1 MKKCFF
7 RLTMALIAVFSS
19 LGMYAQTSWAD
30 PTGGGSFYLYNVDA
44 GRFMNRGND
53 WGTRGSA
60 LETGEVIKM
69 EVVSEGVYRLRTNNG
84 SQGVFRADNGIWM
97 DGGGTTS
104 GSTIYEWVLTQ
115 LSDGFYTLTPQGQTE
130 ALGMWADSPE
140 NTRIDARFS
149 ATRNDD
155 APVRWAFI
163 TADQYNAA
171 QATVN
176 AAINAR
182 AELRPYIIC
191 ARAMGFTSDEVNA
204 FYDITSTAAT
214 LQAALNTL
222 PSKLLAY
229 ALENGTE
236 ENPMDLSFLIKNR
249 YCAGTTNWNASG
261 ASWATNNW
269 NFQATDNAC
278 VWGVYLERWVASAN
292 ALSDTELSQNLSG
305 LPVGGYILQVD
316 AVAARQDG
324 NGTTITGTQVFAE
337 AYESTSTDIS
347 TPDERPL
354 TWKTTFVTIDGN
366 AKVGFKQASTNA
378 NWVAFDNFK
387 LYFVGVTLDVLKIS
401 LNEALTKANAIDKSG
416 LNTGLTTILEDAI
429 SEGEA
434 AQSSDDK
441 AVVQEA
447 TNNLNSAVTFVN
459 KMIVDIVAANAEVV
473 KFESVYTNSEARDK
487 TAYGEAIA
495 ATKAAISSAT
505 TVAEINSALV
515 SLETARQT
523 YVTSGAVPT
532 DGYPFD
538 MTFKVTNPDFAT
550 DMNGWTGSG
559 TYRWYPGGQG
569 FDGNSFIEFCDW
581 GAAWNGSVSQTLT
594 GLTSGT
600 YIVKAAGQAANSNVT
615 VTLTAN
621 GVSNNLNCIGDTG
634 GNVAIG
640 GEVVAAGS
648 GHAGWQYMEVE
659 CNVTDGTLTI
669 TGGASATTSTRWANF
684 DHVTVSYVAGADLA
698 ELVTAYE
705 TALTTAQTT
714 AEGTDK
720 VETAVKSALT
730 TTISTYGSVDTTDRY
745 AMEDAIKALGGATA
759 DYNASVEAYASAKA
773 YLDRMA
779 LVLENTNVYTQ
790 EAYNE
795 YYGTYL
801 SEYNAGT
808 LATSTAATLNA
819 NLAYR
824 IDNGYKQANN
834 LDEILLS
841 SWTIGG
847 EEPVN
852 YDKALYINT
861 WSTEGAT
868 DGSEFL
874 APFFEYWTD
883 DANSLEAKTIQ
894 ATITGLKPSTT
905 YSFTIRAR
913 VRQTNNQTKIAN
925 GITMQVGSGETVDI
939 SSGTIFGTGPFFI
952 GNFSA
957 VGETDADGK
966 LTATITVAA
975 NSNISWLSFYNAKY
989 TEGEDLSAYIAD
1001 YEFALANATAAL
1013 SKGMDPNLRSAL
1025 QSTVDTYSSVD
1036 TTNKTALITAKE
1048 ALDAA
1053 LTDEIRASVA
1063 ELEGSSIN
1071 GWAKTG
1077 NSANFEVNTWSGE
1090 GATDGSNM
1098 TKPFLQ
1104 NWQGAGN
1111 GALGDAVMTYTLTG
1125 QAQGYYKVSA
1135 LIRSLN
1141 ENGGATPAGTFIFAN
1156 TAIER
1161 AYNGTA
1167 CTNGVYDE
1175 PEVYGYVGADGNL
1188 SIGVKVI
1195 RANVNWV
1202 SFKNFKVEY
1211 VGTELTNDMVSNL
1224 TEEAPSFTYNTTAQ
1238 ATLDAA
1244 VSALSGTQNADNYVA
1259 AGSAI
1264 ETAYR
1269 TGDVDL
1275 TELNTAIANA
1285 EAAASGKVLG
1295 FATGEYAPYNNVEV
1309 ITALATA
1316 KAIDQATATD
1326 QTVIINATN
1335 ALNAASW
1342 NENTEEVNA
1351 IYDGSFEYAYS
1362 TDGNVKPFGWHATND
1377 RDNATNVRYMW
1388 NVADN
1393 AGLDATSTGKALF
1406 TKYEAYYG
1414 QETGYTMPLKANTI
1428 YELTFVYGGWDDC
1441 KKDGYVTVTAP
1452 NDDNIEVTVS
1462 RLPLD
1467 ATNGHQDAT
1476 AWKSYKAR
1484 FQTSDAGN
1492 YVLGLRKDNDGTTTQ
1507 SQYVYGDMK
1516 LFTAKA
1522 ENIGFTFKADYG
1534 TLILPFDAELQ
1545 EGMEAYTCDGKE
1557 ENELTLTLTP
1567 AESFVANTPYIV
1579 KKTGA
1584 TTDYT
1589 FSGIAY
1595 STATTYTDGLLTGTL
1610 VDMTAPAGSL
1620 VLQNQPSGLGF
1631 YQVDTNDITVKAN
1644 RVYVTEEVAGVNV
1657 RALILP
1663 GNETGI
1669 NSVVAE
1675 DSIVDVYTIGGVKVK
1690 EGVKASEAL
1699 NGLAKGFYIVGGK
1712 KVMK

>member
-1 MKKCFF
+1 MKR
-7 RLTMALIAVFSS
+7 RLLRLLIVALTIFSS
-19 LGMYAQTSWAD
+19 WEVYAQTSWAV
-30 PTGGGSFYLYNVDA
+30 PTDGNSYYIYNVDA
-44 GRFMNRGND
+44 GRFIKRGND

-60 LETGEVIKM
+60 LDSGEKILLKA
-69 EVVSEGVYRLRTNNG
+69 VSSGAYQLRTNNG
-84 SQGVFRADNGIWM
+84 NQGIFWEADATWM
-97 DGGGTTS
+97 DGSGTTN
-104 GSTIYEWVLTQ
+104 GTRIYEWNLTQ
-115 LSDGFYTLTPQGQTE
+115 LPDGFYTLIPEGKTY
-130 ALGMWADSPE
+130 ALGLWADTPD
-140 NTRIDARFS
+140 NTRLDTRFT
-149 ATRNDD
+149 ATRHDD

-163 TADQYNAA
+163 TEAQYNAA
-171 QATVN
+171 QANVS
-176 AAINAR
+176 ASISSR
-182 AELRPYIIC
+182 ANLRPFIIA
-191 ARAMGFTSDEVNA
+191 ARNMGFTSEETNA
-204 FYDITSTAAT
+204 FYDINSTKAT
-214 LQAALNTL
+214 LDAALTTL
-222 PSKLLAY
+222 PSKLIEFALA
-229 ALENGTE
+229 NGTE
-236 ENPMDLSFLIKNR
+236 ETPMDMSFLIKNA
-249 YCAGTTNWNASG
+249 YCTGTNNWNASG
-261 ASWATNNW
+261 GSWATNNW
-269 NFQATDNAC
+269 NFQETGDAC
-278 VWGVYLERWVASAN
+278 GWGIYLERWVSSEN
-292 ALSDTELSQNLSG
+292 ALSDTQLSQNLTG

-316 AVAARQDG
+316 ACAARQDG
-324 NGTTITGTQVFAE
+324 TKPTITGTQVFAE
-337 AYESTSTDIS
+337 AYESTSTNIS

-354 TWKTTFVTIDGN
+354 TWQTTFVTIDGN

-378 NWVAFDNFK
+378 NWVMFDNFK
-387 LYFVGVTLDVLKIS
+387 LYFVGVTIDVLKIS
-401 LNEALTKANAIDKSG
+401 LEEALNKAKAIDKST
-416 LNTGLTTILEDAI
+416 LNAALTTILEDAI

-447 TNNLNSAVTFVN
+447 TNKLNNTVTFVN
-459 KMIVDIVAANAEVV
+459 EMIVNIAAANDEVV
-473 KFESVYTNSEARDK
+473 KYENVYTHSEARDK
-487 TAYGEAIA
+487 TAYAEAIA
-495 ATKAAISSAT
+495 ATKAAIASAT
-505 TVAEINSALV
+505 TIAEINTALAT
-515 SLETARQT
+515 LETARQT
-523 YVTSGAVPT
+523 YVTSGAVPA

-559 TYRWYPGGQG
+559 THRWYPGGQG

-594 GLTSGT
+594 GLPSGT
-600 YIVKAAGQAANSNVT
+600 YIVKAAGQASEDVPMYITGNGT
-615 VTLTAN
+615 TAN
-621 GVSNNLNCIGDTG
+621 LTCIGNTG
-634 GNVAIG
+634 GNIAQG
-640 GEVVAAGS
+640 GAVVESGS
-648 GHAGWQYMEVE
+648 GVQGWQYVEVE
-659 CNVTDGTLTI
+659 CKVTNGTLTI
-669 TGGASATTSTRWANF
+669 TGGASATTSSRWANF

-790 EAYNE
+790 EAYNA

-808 LATSTAATLNA
+808 LATATAATLNA

-824 IDNGYKQANN
+824 IDTGYKQANN

-847 EEPVN
+847 EKPVN

-861 WSTEGAT
+861 WSVEGAT

-874 APFFEYWTD
+874 APFFEYWTG
-883 DANSLEAKTIQ
+883 DANSLDAKTIQ
-894 ATITGLKPSTT
+894 TTITGLNPSTT

-925 GITMQVGSGETVDI
+925 GITMQVGSGEAVDI

-957 VGETDADGK
+957 VGETDAEGT

-1001 YEFALANATAAL
+1001 YEFALANAQTAL
-1013 SKGMDPNLRSAL
+1013 TKSMDPKLRSNL
-1025 QSTVDTYSSVD
+1025 QDVVNTYSSVD
-1036 TTNKTALITAKE
+1036 TTDKAALIAAKE
-1048 ALDAA
+1048 ALEAA
-1053 LTDEIRASVA
+1053 NNSDIAKSIA
-1063 ELEGSSIN
+1063 ELGCSSIT
-1071 GWAKTG
+1071 GWSKTG
-1077 NSANFEVNTWSGE
+1077 NSATLQVNTWSNE
-1090 GATDGSNM
+1090 GASDGSNM
-1098 TKPFLQ
+1098 TTPFIE
-1104 NWQGAGN
+1104 NWQGKAN
-1111 GALGDAVMTYTLTG
+1111 GALGDAVITYTLTD
-1125 QAQGYYKVSA
+1125 QAQGYYRVSA

-1141 ENGGATPAGTFIFAN
+1141 ENGGAAPAGTFIFAN

-1161 AYNGTA
+1161 AYNGAA

-1175 PEVYGYVGADGNL
+1175 PEVYGYVGADGKL
-1188 SIGVKVI
+1188 SIGIKII
-1195 RANVNWV
+1195 RGNVNWV

-1211 VGTELTNDMVSNL
+1211 VGTTLTAEMVNNL
-1224 TEEAPSFTYNTTAQ
+1224 TEEAPSFTYNVTAQ

-1244 VSALSGTQNADNYVA
+1244 VNALSSLTNDNYVA

-1264 ETAYR
+1264 ETAYHER
-1269 TGDVDL
+1269 DIDL
-1275 TELNTAIANA
+1275 SELNTAIANA

-1295 FATGEYAPYNNVEV
+1295 FAAGEYAPYNNIEV

-1342 NENTEEVNA
+1342 NENTEEMNA

-1362 TDGNVKPFGWHATND
+1362 TDGNVKPFGWHADGD

-1388 NVADN
+1388 DAATN
-1393 AGLDATSTGKALF
+1393 AGLNATSTSKALF

-1414 QETGYTMPLKANTI
+1414 QETGYTMPLKANTV
-1428 YELTFVYGGWDDC
+1428 YELTFVYGGWNDC
-1441 KKDGYVTVTAP
+1441 KKDGYVTMTDP
-1452 NDDNIEVTVS
+1452 NGANIEVTVS
-1462 RLPLD
+1462 KLPLD
-1467 ATNGHQDAT
+1467 ATNGHQDASV
-1476 AWKSYKAR
+1476 WKSYKAR
-1484 FQTSDAGN
+1484 FQTSEAGN
-1492 YVLGLRKDNDGTTTQ
+1492 YVLGLRKDNDVSTVQ

-1534 TLILPFDAELQ
+1534 TLILPFEAEIPA
-1545 EGMEAYTCDGKE
+1545 GMEAYTCTETEDNGI
-1557 ENELTLTLTP
+1557 TLKLEQATTL
-1567 AESFVANTPYIV
+1567 EANTPYV
-1579 KKTGA
+1579 LKKVGA
-1584 TTDYT
+1584 TNDFT
-1589 FSGIAY
+1589 FSGIAFSLASSY
-1595 STATTYTDGLLTGTL
+1595 EVGLLTGTL
-1610 VDMTAPAGSL
+1610 VDTTAPVGSL
-1620 VLQNQPSGLGF
+1620 VLQKQPAGLGF
-1631 YQVDTNDITVKAN
+1631 YGVETDNITVKAN
-1644 RVYVTEEVAGVNV
+1644 RVYVTEEAAGINIQT
-1657 RALILP
+1657 LLLP
-1663 GNETGI
+1663 GFESGI
-1669 NSVVAE
+1669 NDVKVT
-1675 DSIVDVYTIGGVKVK
+1675 DDVVDVYTIDGVKVK
-1690 EGVKASEAL
+1690 KAVKATEAL
-1699 NGLAKGFYIVGGK
+1699 QGLSKGLYIVGGK
-1712 KVMK
+1712 KVVK

>member
-1 MKKCFF
+1 MGSWSYTSAYTVDD
-7 RLTMALIAVFSS
+7 LTSAGWTKVDNIASIDVTNKLFVF
-19 LGMYAQTSWAD
+19 
-30 PTGGGSFYLYNVDA
+30 VDA
-44 GRFMNRGND
+44 KTSGFAMSN
-53 WGTRGSA
+53 
-60 LETGEVIKM
+60 V
-69 EVVSEGVYRLRTNNG
+69 TNNG
-84 SQGVFRADNGIWM
+84 RAVYNTLADPVSNPSQTWILEGSGDTYALKNAHSKFYFNSGDAGWNNYLDQANNDANYKYALADGKYSLTSTRTNQLLGPWNNDANVYDGEQLAANKGSSQAPGFFIYSISMTEYIAKRTTLVSAATKESPIDVTSYIYNPDFASNSHYGWTQTGAYGNRQYGQGTMEAWNINNANISQQITGLPNGV
-97 DGGGTTS
+97 
-104 GSTIYEWVLTQ
+104 YKV
-115 LSDGFYTLTPQGQTE
+115 
-130 ALGMWADSPE
+130 
-140 NTRIDARFS
+140 
-149 ATRNDD
+149 
-155 APVRWAFI
+155 
-163 TADQYNAA
+163 TADVISGPGVPLNAYVYA
-171 QATVN
+171 SAGN
-176 AAINAR
+176 
-182 AELRPYIIC
+182 
-191 ARAMGFTSDEVNA
+191 EV
-204 FYDITSTAAT
+204 
-214 LQAALNTL
+214 
-222 PSKLLAY
+222 K
-229 ALENGTE
+229 
-236 ENPMDLSFLIKNR
+236 
-249 YCAGTTNWNASG
+249 SG
-261 ASWATNNW
+261 AVTA
-269 NFQATDNAC
+269 
-278 VWGVYLERWVASAN
+278 VASASN
-292 ALSDTELSQNLSG
+292 YDTMSNE
-305 LPVGGYILQVD
+305 
-316 AVAARQDG
+316 VAGKTLAAENVNVVNGTMTIGVKDPSTG
-324 NGTTITGTQVFAE
+324 NGWIV
-337 AYESTSTDIS
+337 
-347 TPDERPL
+347 L
-354 TWKTTFVTIDGN
+354 
-366 AKVGFKQASTNA
+366 
-378 NWVAFDNFK
+378 DNFK
-387 LYFVGVTLDVLKIS
+387 LYYYGVDLSALE
-401 LNEALTKANAIDKSG
+401 EALQEKITEAQAIDQTKLNDGFKTILNDAITAAQNAEYTEEDLTAQTIALGNTITLVNNAI
-416 LNTGLTTILEDAI
+416 IAI
-429 SEGEA
+429 TE
-434 AQSSDDK
+434 
-441 AVVQEA
+441 
-447 TNNLNSAVTFVN
+447 TNNLIAIYQGYATNSTAPDKSAFNTAISTAETN
-459 KMIVDIVAANAEVV
+459 LANATTIDAIKAVE
-473 KFESVYTNSEARDK
+473 EDLQEALL
-487 TAYGEAIA
+487 AY
-495 ATKAAISSAT
+495 
-505 TVAEINSALV
+505 LD
-515 SLETARQT
+515 
-523 YVTSGAVPT
+523 SGASPT
-532 DGYPFD
+532 EGYPFD
-538 MTFKVTNPDFAT
+538 LTFKVINPEFAT
-550 DMNGWTGSG
+550 DLSGWTGTG
-559 TYRWYPGGQG
+559 TQRWYPDAVG
-569 FDGNSFIEFCDW
+569 FDGNGFVEYCNW
-581 GAAWNGSVSQTLT
+581 GGAWEGAVSQTIS
-594 GLTSGT
+594 GLPNGT
-600 YIVKAAGQAANSNVT
+600 YIIKAAYQASASELT
-615 VTLTAN
+615 MTLTAN
-621 GVSNNLNCIGDTG
+621 DIATNLVCIDNTG
-634 GNVAIG
+634 GNIAQG
-640 GEVVAAGS
+640 GEIVAAGS
-648 GHAGWQYMEVE
+648 GYQGWQYGEVQ
-659 CNVTDGTLTI
+659 CKVTDGTLTI
-669 TGGASATTSTRWANF
+669 KGSSAATVAQRWANF
-684 DHVTVSYVAGADLA
+684 DHVIVSYVSALDLSEIIA
-698 ELVTAYE
+698 AYE
-705 TALTTAQTT
+705 TALADAQATAAKTNDAEASLKTALATAITTYGDVNRTNQALMEEAT
-714 AEGTDK
+714 A
-720 VETAVKSALT
+720 ALSAT
-730 TTISTYGSVDTTDRY
+730 TTNVNNSIS
-745 AMEDAIKALGGATA
+745 
-759 DYNASVEAYASAKA
+759 AYASAKA

-779 LVLENTNVYTQ
+779 LALENTNVYTQ
-790 EAYNE
+790 EAYNAH
-795 YYGTYL
+795 YGTYL

-808 LATSTAATLNA
+808 LATATAATLNA

-841 SWTIGG
+841 TWMIGG
-847 EEPVN
+847 EKPTN

-861 WSTEGAT
+861 WSVEGAT

-874 APFFEYWTD
+874 APFFEYWTG
-883 DANSLEAKTIQ
+883 DANSLEAKTLQ

-913 VRQTNNQTKIAN
+913 VRQTNDQTKIAN

-957 VGETDADGK
+957 VGETDAEGT

-1001 YEFALANATAAL
+1001 YEFALANATAYL
-1013 SKGMDPNLRSAL
+1013 SKGMDPNLLANL

-1036 TTNKTALITAKE
+1036 TTNKAALITAKE

-1071 GWAKTG
+1071 GWSRTG
-1077 NSANFEVNTWSGE
+1077 NSANFVVNTWSGE

-1098 TKPFLQ
+1098 TQPFLQ

-1211 VGTELTNDMVSNL
+1211 LGTELTNDMVSNL

-1238 ATLDAA
+1238 ATLGAA

-1269 TGDVDL
+1269 TRDVDF

-1335 ALNAASW
+1335 ALNATSW

-1362 TDGNVKPFGWHATND
+1362 TDGNVKPLGWHATND

-1388 NVADN
+1388 NVASN
-1393 AGLDATSTGKALF
+1393 AGLNATSTGKALF

-1441 KKDGYVTVTAP
+1441 KKDGYVTVTDP
-1452 NDDNIEVTVS
+1452 NGDNIEVTVS

-1467 ATNGHQDAT
+1467 ATNGHQDAN

-1492 YVLGLRKDNDGTTTQ
+1492 YVLGLRKDNDGTTVQ

-1522 ENIGFTFKADYG
+1522 EDINFTFKADYG

-1589 FSGIAY
+1589 FNGIAF
-1595 STATTYTDGLLTGTL
+1595 SFANSYTEGLLTGTL

-1620 VLQNQPSGLGF
+1620 VLQNQPTGLGF

>member
-1 MKKCFF
+1 MAGIAILGSWSYTSAYTVDD
-7 RLTMALIAVFSS
+7 LTSAGWTKVDNIENVDVSKNLFVF
-19 LGMYAQTSWAD
+19 
-30 PTGGGSFYLYNVDA
+30 VDA
-44 GRFMNRGND
+44 GSSNYLMTDPGDGGRAIYKNIADPATNKHYAWLLEGSGDTYAIKGSDSRFYFN
-53 WGTRGSA
+53 TGSA
-60 LETGEVIKM
+60 GWNNYMSVTNDNANYIFSLADGKY
-69 EVVSEGVYRLRTNNG
+69 SLKRTTAEEFLGPWN
-84 SQGVFRADNGIWM
+84 DNGAVAN
-97 DGGGTTS
+97 DGEGIAANKGAAKAP
-104 GSTIYEWVLTQ
+104 
-115 LSDGFYTLTPQGQTE
+115 GFYIYCISKEDYWPAPTEEVKTLLNTATPE
-130 ALGMWADSPE
+130 SP
-140 NTRIDARFS
+140 
-149 ATRNDD
+149 
-155 APVRWAFI
+155 V
-163 TADQYNAA
+163 
-171 QATVN
+171 
-176 AAINAR
+176 
-182 AELRPYIIC
+182 
-191 ARAMGFTSDEVNA
+191 
-204 FYDITSTAAT
+204 DITHLLTNPNFSEDVTIGWNRKAPCNWYT
-214 LQAALNTL
+214 QNT
-222 PSKLLAY
+222 
-229 ALENGTE
+229 
-236 ENPMDLSFLIKNR
+236 
-249 YCAGTTNWNASG
+249 
-261 ASWATNNW
+261 
-269 NFQATDNAC
+269 
-278 VWGVYLERWVASAN
+278 GV
-292 ALSDTELSQNLSG
+292 
-305 LPVGGYILQVD
+305 
-316 AVAARQDG
+316 DG
-324 NGTTITGTQVFAE
+324 NH
-337 AYESTSTDIS
+337 
-347 TPDERPL
+347 
-354 TWKTTFVTIDGN
+354 FV
-366 AKVGFKQASTNA
+366 
-378 NWVAFDNFK
+378 
-387 LYFVGVTLDVLKIS
+387 
-401 LNEALTKANAIDKSG
+401 
-416 LNTGLTTILEDAI
+416 
-429 SEGEA
+429 
-434 AQSSDDK
+434 
-441 AVVQEA
+441 
-447 TNNLNSAVTFVN
+447 
-459 KMIVDIVAANAEVV
+459 
-473 KFESVYTNSEARDK
+473 
-487 TAYGEAIA
+487 
-495 ATKAAISSAT
+495 
-505 TVAEINSALV
+505 
-515 SLETARQT
+515 
-523 YVTSGAVPT
+523 
-532 DGYPFD
+532 
-538 MTFKVTNPDFAT
+538 
-550 DMNGWTGSG
+550 
-559 TYRWYPGGQG
+559 
-569 FDGNSFIEFCDW
+569 EFCDW
-581 GAAWNGSVSQTLT
+581 NAGSWNGSISQTIY
-594 GLTSGT
+594 GIPNGS
-600 YIVKAAGQAANSNVT
+600 YRVKAVGQAANSNVT

-659 CNVTDGTLTI
+659 CNVTDGTLNI
-669 TGGASATTSTRWANF
+669 IGNATSNSQYRWANF
-684 DHVTVSYVAGADLA
+684 DYVTVTCLQVFDLSSYITL
-698 ELVTAYE
+698 YE
-705 TALTTAQTT
+705 EALSNAQNMLTTSEQLESSVKTALN
-714 AEGTDK
+714 
-720 VETAVKSALT
+720 
-730 TTISTYGSVDTTDRY
+730 TTINTYNSVDQTSQ
-745 AMEDAIKALGGATA
+745 AALEEAIAAINTA
-759 DYNASVEAYASAKA
+759 INNCNTSISAYASAKA
-773 YLDRMA
+773 YLDKMGA
-779 LVLENTNVYTQ
+779 VLDNTNVYTQ
-790 EAYNE
+790 DAYDAK
-795 YYGTYL
+795 YGTWL
-801 SEYNAGT
+801 AEYNAGT
-808 LATSTAATLNA
+808 LATSTAATLSA
-819 NLAYR
+819 DMAYST
-824 IDNGYKQANN
+824 GWHSANN
-834 LDEILLS
+834 IDEVLLS
-841 SWTIGG
+841 TWTIGG
-847 EEPVN
+847 EKANN

-861 WSTEGAT
+861 WSLEGNT
-868 DGSEFL
+868 DGSEFFT
-874 APFFEYWTD
+874 PFFEYWVGD
-883 DANSLEAKTIQ
+883 GDVLAGNTIQ
-894 ATITGLKPSTT
+894 STITGLEPNAT

-913 VRQTNNQTKIAN
+913 VRQTNNKTKIAN
-925 GITMQVGSGETVDI
+925 GITMRVGEGTPVDI
-939 SSGTIFGTGPFFI
+939 SSGTIFGIGPFYI

-966 LTATITVAA
+966 LTTTITVAE

-989 TEGEDLSAYIAD
+989 TEGEDLSAYISD

-1071 GWAKTG
+1071 GWSRTG

-1098 TKPFLQ
+1098 TTPFLQ
-1104 NWQGAGN
+1104 NWQGKEN
-1111 GALGDAVMTYTLTG
+1111 GALGDAVMTYTLTD
-1125 QAQGYYKVSA
+1125 QAQGYYRVSA
-1135 LIRSLN
+1135 LIRSLK
-1141 ENGGATPAGTFIFAN
+1141 ENGGAAPAGTFIFAN

-1211 VGTELTNDMVSNL
+1211 LGTELTNDMVSNL

-1244 VSALSGTQNADNYVA
+1244 VSTLSGTQNADNYVA

-1285 EAAASGKVLG
+1285 EAAASSKVLG

-1316 KAIDQATATD
+1316 KTFSPTTVFD
-1326 QTVIINATN
+1326 QTLVVEMTN
-1335 ALNAASW
+1335 TLNAASW

-1351 IYDGSFEYAYS
+1351 IYDGSFEYVYS
-1362 TDGNVKPFGWHATND
+1362 TSGNVKPFGWHATND

-1388 NVADN
+1388 DAATN
-1393 AGLDATSTGKALF
+1393 AGLNATSTGKALF

-1441 KKDGYVTVTAP
+1441 KKDGYVTVTDP
-1452 NDDNIEVTVS
+1452 NGDNIEVTVS

-1484 FQTSDAGN
+1484 FQTSDTGN
-1492 YVLGLRKDNDGTTTQ
+1492 YVLGLRKDNDGTTVQ

-1522 ENIGFTFKADYG
+1522 EDINFTFKADYG
-1534 TLILPFDAELQ
+1534 TLILPFNAELQ

-1589 FSGIAY
+1589 FNGIAY

-1620 VLQNQPSGLGF
+1620 VLQKQPSGLGF

-1644 RVYVTEEVAGVNV
+1644 RVYVTEEMAGVNV

>member
-1 MKKCFF
+1 MKR
-7 RLTMALIAVFSS
+7 RLRNLLMAGIAILGSWSYTSAYTVDDLTSAGWTKVESITDVSNNLFIFVDAGSS
-19 LGMYAQTSWAD
+19 NYAMANATNNGRPFYQTLAD
-30 PTGGGSFYLYNVDA
+30 PTSNPSQTWILEGSGDTYALKNAHSKFYFNSGDA
-44 GRFMNRGND
+44 GWNNYIGQSND
-53 WGTRGSA
+53 NANYQFA
-60 LETGEVIKM
+60 LADGKYSLTSTKTSSLVGPWN
-69 EVVSEGVYRLRTNNG
+69 NNG
-84 SQGVFRADNGIWM
+84 AVANDGENVAANKSPSQAP
-97 DGGGTTS
+97 
-104 GSTIYEWVLTQ
+104 
-115 LSDGFYTLTPQGQTE
+115 GFYIYCMTF
-130 ALGMWADSPE
+130 ADYASK
-140 NTRIDARFS
+140 
-149 ATRNDD
+149 
-155 APVRWAFI
+155 
-163 TADQYNAA
+163 
-171 QATVN
+171 
-176 AAINAR
+176 R
-182 AELRPYIIC
+182 AETL
-191 ARAMGFTSDEVNA
+191 
-204 FYDITSTAAT
+204 TAAT
-214 LQAALNTL
+214 
-222 PSKLLAY
+222 K
-229 ALENGTE
+229 
-236 ENPMDLSFLIKNR
+236 ENPIEVTSYIFNPDFASNSNYGWTQTGGYGNR
-249 YCAGTTNWNASG
+249 QYGSGTMEAWNINNANISQQITGLPNGVYKVTADVISGPGVPLNAYVYASAGNEVKSG
-261 ASWATNNW
+261 AVTA
-269 NFQATDNAC
+269 
-278 VWGVYLERWVASAN
+278 VASAGN
-292 ALSDTELSQNLSG
+292 YGTMSNE
-305 LPVGGYILQVD
+305 
-316 AVAARQDG
+316 VAGKTLEAENVNVVNGTMTIGVKDPSTG
-324 NGTTITGTQVFAE
+324 NGWIV
-337 AYESTSTDIS
+337 
-347 TPDERPL
+347 L
-354 TWKTTFVTIDGN
+354 
-366 AKVGFKQASTNA
+366 
-378 NWVAFDNFK
+378 DNFK
-387 LYFVGVTLDVLKIS
+387 LYYYGVDLSALE
-401 LNEALTKANAIDKSG
+401 EALQEKITEAQAIDQTKLNDGFKTILNDAITAAQNAEYTEEDLTAQTIALGNTITLVNNAI
-416 LNTGLTTILEDAI
+416 IAI
-429 SEGEA
+429 TE
-434 AQSSDDK
+434 
-441 AVVQEA
+441 
-447 TNNLNSAVTFVN
+447 TNNLIAIYQGYATNSTAPDKSAFNTAISTAETN
-459 KMIVDIVAANAEVV
+459 LANATTIDAIKAVE
-473 KFESVYTNSEARDK
+473 EDLQEALL
-487 TAYGEAIA
+487 AY
-495 ATKAAISSAT
+495 
-505 TVAEINSALV
+505 LD
-515 SLETARQT
+515 
-523 YVTSGAVPT
+523 SGASPT
-532 DGYPFD
+532 EGYPFD
-538 MTFKVTNPDFAT
+538 LTFKVINPEFAT
-550 DMNGWTGSG
+550 DLSGWTGTG
-559 TYRWYPGGQG
+559 TQRWYPDAVG
-569 FDGNSFIEFCDW
+569 FDGNGFVEYCNW
-581 GAAWNGSVSQTLT
+581 GGAWEGAVSQTIS
-594 GLTSGT
+594 GLPNGT
-600 YIVKAAGQAANSNVT
+600 YIIKAAYQASASELT
-615 VTLTAN
+615 MTLTAN
-621 GVSNNLNCIGDTG
+621 DIATNLVCIGNTG
-634 GNVAIG
+634 GNIAQG
-640 GEVVAAGS
+640 GEIVAAGN
-648 GHAGWQYMEVE
+648 GYQGWQYGEVQ
-659 CNVTDGTLTI
+659 CKVTDGTLTI
-669 TGGASATTSTRWANF
+669 KGSSAATVKERWANF
-684 DHVTVSYVAGADLA
+684 DHVIVSYVSALDLSEIVA
-698 ELVTAYE
+698 AYE
-705 TALTTAQTT
+705 TALADAQATAAKTNDAEASLKT
-714 AEGTDK
+714 AL
-720 VETAVKSALT
+720 ETAITTYGDVNRTNQALMEEATAALSAT
-730 TTISTYGSVDTTDRY
+730 TTNVNNSIS
-745 AMEDAIKALGGATA
+745 
-759 DYNASVEAYASAKA
+759 AYASAKA
-773 YLDRMA
+773 YLDKMGA
-779 LVLENTNVYTQ
+779 VLDNTNVYTQ
-790 EAYNE
+790 DAYDAK
-795 YYGTYL
+795 YGTWL
-801 SEYNAGT
+801 AEYNAGT

-819 NLAYR
+819 NLAYST
-824 IDNGYKQANN
+824 DWHSANN
-834 LDEILLS
+834 IDEVLLS

-847 EEPVN
+847 EKPTN

-874 APFFEYWTD
+874 APFFEYWTND
-883 DANSLEAKTIQ
+883 EQSLGANTIQ
-894 ATITGLKPSTT
+894 AAITGLNPSTT

-957 VGETDADGK
+957 VGETDAEGT

-1001 YEFALANATAAL
+1001 YEFALANATAYL
-1013 SKGMDPNLRSAL
+1013 SKGMNPNLLASL

-1036 TTNKTALITAKE
+1036 TTNKAALITAKE

-1071 GWAKTG
+1071 GWSRTG

-1098 TKPFLQ
+1098 TTPFLQ
-1104 NWQGAGN
+1104 NWQGKEN
-1111 GALGDAVMTYTLTG
+1111 GALGDAVMTYTLTD
-1125 QAQGYYKVSA
+1125 QAQGYYRVSA

-1141 ENGGATPAGTFIFAN
+1141 ENGGAAPAGTFIFAN

-1161 AYNGTA
+1161 AYDGTV

-1269 TGDVDL
+1269 TRDVDF

-1326 QTVIINATN
+1326 QIVIINATN

-1388 NVADN
+1388 DVASN
-1393 AGLDATSTGKALF
+1393 AGLNATSTGKALF

-1414 QETGYTMPLKANTI
+1414 QETGYTMPLKANTV
-1428 YELTFVYGGWDDC
+1428 YELTFVYGGWSDC
-1441 KKDGYVTVTAP
+1441 KKDGYVTVTDP
-1452 NDDNIEVTVS
+1452 NGDNIEVTVS

-1476 AWKSYKAR
+1476 AWKNYKAR

-1492 YVLGLRKDNDGTTTQ
+1492 YVLGLRKDNDGTTVQ

-1522 ENIGFTFKADYG
+1522 EDINFTFKADYG

-1589 FSGIAY
+1589 FNGIAY

>member
-1 MKKCFF
+1 MAGIAILGSWSYTSAYTVDD
-7 RLTMALIAVFSS
+7 LTSAGWTKVDNIENVDVSKNLFVF
-19 LGMYAQTSWAD
+19 
-30 PTGGGSFYLYNVDA
+30 VDA
-44 GRFMNRGND
+44 GSSNYLMTDPGDGGRAIYKNIADPATNKHYAWLLEGSGDTYAIKGSDSRFYFN
-53 WGTRGSA
+53 TGSA
-60 LETGEVIKM
+60 GWNNYMSVTNDNANYIFSLADGKY
-69 EVVSEGVYRLRTNNG
+69 SLKRTTAEEFLGPWN
-84 SQGVFRADNGIWM
+84 DNGAVAN
-97 DGGGTTS
+97 DGEGIAANKGAAKAP
-104 GSTIYEWVLTQ
+104 
-115 LSDGFYTLTPQGQTE
+115 GFYIYCISKEDYWPAPTEEVKTLLNTATPE
-130 ALGMWADSPE
+130 SP
-140 NTRIDARFS
+140 
-149 ATRNDD
+149 
-155 APVRWAFI
+155 V
-163 TADQYNAA
+163 
-171 QATVN
+171 
-176 AAINAR
+176 
-182 AELRPYIIC
+182 
-191 ARAMGFTSDEVNA
+191 
-204 FYDITSTAAT
+204 DITHLLTNPNFSEDVTIGWNRKAPCNWYT
-214 LQAALNTL
+214 QNT
-222 PSKLLAY
+222 
-229 ALENGTE
+229 
-236 ENPMDLSFLIKNR
+236 
-249 YCAGTTNWNASG
+249 
-261 ASWATNNW
+261 
-269 NFQATDNAC
+269 
-278 VWGVYLERWVASAN
+278 GV
-292 ALSDTELSQNLSG
+292 
-305 LPVGGYILQVD
+305 
-316 AVAARQDG
+316 DG
-324 NGTTITGTQVFAE
+324 NH
-337 AYESTSTDIS
+337 
-347 TPDERPL
+347 
-354 TWKTTFVTIDGN
+354 FV
-366 AKVGFKQASTNA
+366 
-378 NWVAFDNFK
+378 
-387 LYFVGVTLDVLKIS
+387 
-401 LNEALTKANAIDKSG
+401 
-416 LNTGLTTILEDAI
+416 
-429 SEGEA
+429 
-434 AQSSDDK
+434 
-441 AVVQEA
+441 
-447 TNNLNSAVTFVN
+447 
-459 KMIVDIVAANAEVV
+459 
-473 KFESVYTNSEARDK
+473 
-487 TAYGEAIA
+487 
-495 ATKAAISSAT
+495 
-505 TVAEINSALV
+505 
-515 SLETARQT
+515 
-523 YVTSGAVPT
+523 
-532 DGYPFD
+532 
-538 MTFKVTNPDFAT
+538 
-550 DMNGWTGSG
+550 
-559 TYRWYPGGQG
+559 
-569 FDGNSFIEFCDW
+569 EFCDW
-581 GAAWNGSVSQTLT
+581 NAGSWNGSISQTIY
-594 GLTSGT
+594 GIPNGS
-600 YIVKAAGQAANSNVT
+600 YRVKAVGQAANSNVT

-659 CNVTDGTLTI
+659 CNVTDGTLNI
-669 TGGASATTSTRWANF
+669 IGNATSNSQYRWANF
-684 DHVTVSYVAGADLA
+684 DYVTVTCLQVFDLSSYITL
-698 ELVTAYE
+698 YE
-705 TALTTAQTT
+705 EALSNAQNMLTTSEQLESSVKTALN
-714 AEGTDK
+714 
-720 VETAVKSALT
+720 
-730 TTISTYGSVDTTDRY
+730 TTINTYNSVDQTSQ
-745 AMEDAIKALGGATA
+745 AALEEAIAAINTA
-759 DYNASVEAYASAKA
+759 INNCNTSISAYASAKA
-773 YLDRMA
+773 YLDKMGA
-779 LVLENTNVYTQ
+779 VLDNTNVYTQ
-790 EAYNE
+790 DAYDAK
-795 YYGTYL
+795 YGTWL
-801 SEYNAGT
+801 AEYNAGT
-808 LATSTAATLNA
+808 LATSTAATLSA
-819 NLAYR
+819 DMAYST
-824 IDNGYKQANN
+824 GWHSANN
-834 LDEILLS
+834 IDEVLLS
-841 SWTIGG
+841 TWTIGG
-847 EEPVN
+847 EKANN

-861 WSTEGAT
+861 WSLEGNT
-868 DGSEFL
+868 DGSEFFT
-874 APFFEYWTD
+874 PFFEYWVGD
-883 DANSLEAKTIQ
+883 GDVLAGNTIQ
-894 ATITGLKPSTT
+894 STITGLEPNAT

-913 VRQTNNQTKIAN
+913 VRQTNNKTKIAN
-925 GITMQVGSGETVDI
+925 GITMRVGEGTPVDI
-939 SSGTIFGTGPFFI
+939 SSGTIFGIGPFYI

-966 LTATITVAA
+966 LTTTITVAE

-989 TEGEDLSAYIAD
+989 TEGEDLSAYISD

-1071 GWAKTG
+1071 GWSRTG

-1098 TKPFLQ
+1098 TTPFLQ
-1104 NWQGAGN
+1104 NWQGKEN
-1111 GALGDAVMTYTLTG
+1111 GALGDAVMTYTLTD
-1125 QAQGYYKVSA
+1125 QAQGYYRVSA

-1141 ENGGATPAGTFIFAN
+1141 ENGGAAPAGTFIFAN

-1224 TEEAPSFTYNTTAQ
+1224 TEEAPSFTHNTTAQ

-1269 TGDVDL
+1269 TRDVDF

-1388 NVADN
+1388 DAATN
-1393 AGLDATSTGKALF
+1393 AGLNATSTGKALF

-1414 QETGYTMPLKANTI
+1414 QETGYTMPLKANTV
-1428 YELTFVYGGWDDC
+1428 YELTFVYGGWSDC
-1441 KKDGYVTVTAP
+1441 KKDGYVTVTDP
-1452 NDDNIEVTVS
+1452 NGDNIEVTVS

-1476 AWKSYKAR
+1476 AWKNYKAR

-1492 YVLGLRKDNDGTTTQ
+1492 YVLGLRKDNDGTTVQ

-1522 ENIGFTFKADYG
+1522 EDINFTFKADYG

-1557 ENELTLTLTP
+1557 ENDLTLTLTP
-1567 AESFVANTPYIV
+1567 AGSFVANTPYIV

-1589 FSGIAY
+1589 FNGIAY

-1620 VLQNQPSGLGF
+1620 VLQKQPSGLGF

-1669 NSVVAE
+1669 NSVAAE

>member
-1 MKKCFF
+1 MKR
-7 RLTMALIAVFSS
+7 RLRNLLMAGIAILGSWSYTSAYTVDDLTSAGWTKVDNIENVDVSENLFVF
-19 LGMYAQTSWAD
+19 
-30 PTGGGSFYLYNVDA
+30 VDA
-44 GRFMNRGND
+44 GSSNYLMTDPGDGGRAIYKNIADPATNKHYAWLLEGSGDTYAIKGSDSRFYFN
-53 WGTRGSA
+53 TGSA
-60 LETGEVIKM
+60 GWNNYMSVTNDNANYIFSLADGKY
-69 EVVSEGVYRLRTNNG
+69 SLKRTTAEEFLGPWN
-84 SQGVFRADNGIWM
+84 DNGAVAN
-97 DGGGTTS
+97 DGEGIAANKGAAKAP
-104 GSTIYEWVLTQ
+104 
-115 LSDGFYTLTPQGQTE
+115 GFYIYCISKEDYWPTPTEEVKTLLNTAT
-130 ALGMWADSPE
+130 PE
-140 NTRIDARFS
+140 N
-149 ATRNDD
+149 
-155 APVRWAFI
+155 PV
-163 TADQYNAA
+163 
-171 QATVN
+171 
-176 AAINAR
+176 
-182 AELRPYIIC
+182 
-191 ARAMGFTSDEVNA
+191 
-204 FYDITSTAAT
+204 DITHLLTNHDFSEDVTIGWNRKAPSNWYTA
-214 LQAALNTL
+214 NT
-222 PSKLLAY
+222 
-229 ALENGTE
+229 G
-236 ENPMDLSFLIKNR
+236 
-249 YCAGTTNWNASG
+249 
-261 ASWATNNW
+261 
-269 NFQATDNAC
+269 
-278 VWGVYLERWVASAN
+278 
-292 ALSDTELSQNLSG
+292 
-305 LPVGGYILQVD
+305 
-316 AVAARQDG
+316 
-324 NGTTITGTQVFAE
+324 
-337 AYESTSTDIS
+337 
-347 TPDERPL
+347 
-354 TWKTTFVTIDGN
+354 IDGN
-366 AKVGFKQASTNA
+366 H
-378 NWVAFDNFK
+378 
-387 LYFVGVTLDVLKIS
+387 FV
-401 LNEALTKANAIDKSG
+401 
-416 LNTGLTTILEDAI
+416 
-429 SEGEA
+429 
-434 AQSSDDK
+434 
-441 AVVQEA
+441 
-447 TNNLNSAVTFVN
+447 
-459 KMIVDIVAANAEVV
+459 
-473 KFESVYTNSEARDK
+473 
-487 TAYGEAIA
+487 
-495 ATKAAISSAT
+495 
-505 TVAEINSALV
+505 
-515 SLETARQT
+515 
-523 YVTSGAVPT
+523 
-532 DGYPFD
+532 
-538 MTFKVTNPDFAT
+538 
-550 DMNGWTGSG
+550 
-559 TYRWYPGGQG
+559 
-569 FDGNSFIEFCDW
+569 EFCDW
-581 GAAWNGSVSQTLT
+581 TANSWHGAVSQTIY
-594 GLTSGT
+594 GIPNGS
-600 YIVKAAGQAANSNVT
+600 YRVKAVGQAANSNVT

-659 CNVTDGTLTI
+659 CNVTDGTLNI
-669 TGGASATTSTRWANF
+669 VGSATSNAQYRWANF
-684 DHVTVSYVAGADLA
+684 DYVTVTCLQVFDLSSYITL
-698 ELVTAYE
+698 YE
-705 TALTTAQTT
+705 EALSNAQNMLTTSEQLESSVKTALN
-714 AEGTDK
+714 
-720 VETAVKSALT
+720 
-730 TTISTYGSVDTTDRY
+730 TTINTYNSVDQTSQ
-745 AMEDAIKALGGATA
+745 AALEEAIAAINTA
-759 DYNASVEAYASAKA
+759 INNCNTSISAYASAKA
-773 YLDRMA
+773 YLDKMGA
-779 LVLENTNVYTQ
+779 VLDNTNVYTQ
-790 EAYNE
+790 DAYDAN
-795 YYGTYL
+795 YGTWL
-801 SEYNAGT
+801 AEYNAGT

-819 NLAYR
+819 NLAYST
-824 IDNGYKQANN
+824 GWHSANN
-834 LDEILLS
+834 IDEVLLS

-847 EEPVN
+847 EKPTN
-852 YDKALYINT
+852 YNKALYINT

-874 APFFEYWTD
+874 APFFEYWTND
-883 DANSLEAKTIQ
+883 EQSLGANTIQ
-894 ATITGLKPSTT
+894 ATITDLKPSTT

-957 VGETDADGK
+957 VGETDAEGT
-966 LTATITVAA
+966 LTTTITVAA

-1063 ELEGSSIN
+1063 ELDGSSIN
-1071 GWAKTG
+1071 GWTRTG
-1077 NSANFEVNTWSGE
+1077 NSANFEVNTWSNE
-1090 GATDGSNM
+1090 GNTDGSGM
-1098 TKPFLQ
+1098 TTPFIQ
-1104 NWQGAGN
+1104 NWQGKEN
-1111 GALGDAVMTYTLTG
+1111 GALDDAVMTYTLTG
-1125 QAQGYYKVSA
+1125 QAEGYYKVSA

-1141 ENGGATPAGTFIFAN
+1141 ENGGAAPAGTFIFAN
-1156 TAIER
+1156 TAVER
-1161 AYNGTA
+1161 AYNGAA

-1211 VGTELTNDMVSNL
+1211 LGTELTNDMVSNL

-1285 EAAASGKVLG
+1285 EVAASGKVLG

-1316 KAIDQATATD
+1316 KTFSPTTVFD
-1326 QTVIINATN
+1326 QTLVVEMTN
-1335 ALNAASW
+1335 TLNAASW

-1388 NVADN
+1388 DVASN
-1393 AGLDATSTGKALF
+1393 AGLNATSTGKALF

-1428 YELTFVYGGWDDC
+1428 YELTFVYGGWNDC
-1441 KKDGYVTVTAP
+1441 KKDGYVTVTDP
-1452 NDDNIEVTVS
+1452 NGDNIEVTVS

-1476 AWKSYKAR
+1476 VWKSYKAR
-1484 FQTSDAGN
+1484 FETTEAGD
-1492 YVLGLRKDNDGTTTQ
+1492 YVLGLRKDDETKQ
-1507 SQYVYGDMK
+1507 SQYVYGDIK

-1522 ENIGFTFKADYG
+1522 EDINFTFKADYG

-1589 FSGIAY
+1589 FNGIAF
-1595 STATTYTDGLLTGTL
+1595 SFANSYTDGLLTGTL

-1620 VLQNQPSGLGF
+1620 VLQNQPTGLGF
-1631 YQVDTNDITVKAN
+1631 YQVETNDITVKAN
-1644 RVYVTEEVAGVNV
+1644 RVYVTEEMAGVNV

>member
-1 MKKCFF
+1 MKR
-7 RLTMALIAVFSS
+7 RLRNLLMAGIAILGSWSYTSAYTVDDLTSAGWTKVDNIENVDVSKNLFVF
-19 LGMYAQTSWAD
+19 
-30 PTGGGSFYLYNVDA
+30 VDA
-44 GRFMNRGND
+44 GSSNYLMTDPGDGGRAIYKNIADPATNKHYAWLLEGSGDTYAIKGSDSRFYFN
-53 WGTRGSA
+53 TGSA
-60 LETGEVIKM
+60 GWNNYMSVTNDNANYIFSLADGKY
-69 EVVSEGVYRLRTNNG
+69 SLKRTTAEEFLGPWN
-84 SQGVFRADNGIWM
+84 DNGAVAN
-97 DGGGTTS
+97 DGEGIAANKGAAKAP
-104 GSTIYEWVLTQ
+104 
-115 LSDGFYTLTPQGQTE
+115 GFYIYCISKEDYWPAPTEEVKTLLNTATPE
-130 ALGMWADSPE
+130 SP
-140 NTRIDARFS
+140 
-149 ATRNDD
+149 
-155 APVRWAFI
+155 V
-163 TADQYNAA
+163 
-171 QATVN
+171 
-176 AAINAR
+176 
-182 AELRPYIIC
+182 
-191 ARAMGFTSDEVNA
+191 
-204 FYDITSTAAT
+204 DITHLLTNPNFSEDVTIGWNRKAPCNWYT
-214 LQAALNTL
+214 QNT
-222 PSKLLAY
+222 
-229 ALENGTE
+229 
-236 ENPMDLSFLIKNR
+236 
-249 YCAGTTNWNASG
+249 
-261 ASWATNNW
+261 
-269 NFQATDNAC
+269 
-278 VWGVYLERWVASAN
+278 GV
-292 ALSDTELSQNLSG
+292 
-305 LPVGGYILQVD
+305 
-316 AVAARQDG
+316 DG
-324 NGTTITGTQVFAE
+324 NH
-337 AYESTSTDIS
+337 
-347 TPDERPL
+347 
-354 TWKTTFVTIDGN
+354 FV
-366 AKVGFKQASTNA
+366 
-378 NWVAFDNFK
+378 
-387 LYFVGVTLDVLKIS
+387 
-401 LNEALTKANAIDKSG
+401 
-416 LNTGLTTILEDAI
+416 
-429 SEGEA
+429 
-434 AQSSDDK
+434 
-441 AVVQEA
+441 
-447 TNNLNSAVTFVN
+447 
-459 KMIVDIVAANAEVV
+459 
-473 KFESVYTNSEARDK
+473 
-487 TAYGEAIA
+487 
-495 ATKAAISSAT
+495 
-505 TVAEINSALV
+505 
-515 SLETARQT
+515 
-523 YVTSGAVPT
+523 
-532 DGYPFD
+532 
-538 MTFKVTNPDFAT
+538 
-550 DMNGWTGSG
+550 
-559 TYRWYPGGQG
+559 
-569 FDGNSFIEFCDW
+569 EFCDW
-581 GAAWNGSVSQTLT
+581 NAGSWNGSISQTIY
-594 GLTSGT
+594 GIPNGS
-600 YIVKAAGQAANSNVT
+600 YRVKAVGQAANSNVT

-659 CNVTDGTLTI
+659 CNVTDGTLNI
-669 TGGASATTSTRWANF
+669 IGNATSNSQYRWANF
-684 DHVTVSYVAGADLA
+684 DYVTVTCLQVFDLSSYITL
-698 ELVTAYE
+698 YE
-705 TALTTAQTT
+705 EALSNAQNMLTTSEQLESSVKTALN
-714 AEGTDK
+714 
-720 VETAVKSALT
+720 
-730 TTISTYGSVDTTDRY
+730 TTINTYNSVDQTSQ
-745 AMEDAIKALGGATA
+745 AALEEAIAAINTA
-759 DYNASVEAYASAKA
+759 INNCNTSISAYASAKA
-773 YLDRMA
+773 YLDKMGA
-779 LVLENTNVYTQ
+779 VLDNTNVYTQ
-790 EAYNE
+790 DAYDAK
-795 YYGTYL
+795 YGTWL
-801 SEYNAGT
+801 AEYNAGT
-808 LATSTAATLNA
+808 LATSTAATLSA
-819 NLAYR
+819 DMAYST
-824 IDNGYKQANN
+824 GWHSANN
-834 LDEILLS
+834 IDEVLLS
-841 SWTIGG
+841 TWTIGG
-847 EEPVN
+847 EKANN

-861 WSTEGAT
+861 WSLEGNT
-868 DGSEFL
+868 DGSEFFT
-874 APFFEYWTD
+874 PFFEYWVGD
-883 DANSLEAKTIQ
+883 GDVLAGNTIQ
-894 ATITGLKPSTT
+894 STITGLEPNAT

-913 VRQTNNQTKIAN
+913 VRQTNNKTKIAN
-925 GITMQVGSGETVDI
+925 GITMRVGEGTPVDI
-939 SSGTIFGTGPFFI
+939 SSGTIFGIGPFYI

-966 LTATITVAA
+966 LTTTITVAE

-989 TEGEDLSAYIAD
+989 TEGEDLSAYISD

-1071 GWAKTG
+1071 GWSRTG

-1098 TKPFLQ
+1098 TTPFLQ
-1104 NWQGAGN
+1104 NWQGKEN
-1111 GALGDAVMTYTLTG
+1111 GALGDAVMTYTLTD
-1125 QAQGYYKVSA
+1125 QAQGYYRVSA
-1135 LIRSLN
+1135 LIRSLK
-1141 ENGGATPAGTFIFAN
+1141 ENGGAAPAGTFIFAN

-1211 VGTELTNDMVSNL
+1211 LGTELTNDMVSNL

-1244 VSALSGTQNADNYVA
+1244 VSTLSGTQNADNYVA

-1285 EAAASGKVLG
+1285 EAAASSKVLG

-1316 KAIDQATATD
+1316 KTFSPTTVFD
-1326 QTVIINATN
+1326 QTLVVEMTN
-1335 ALNAASW
+1335 TLNAASW

-1351 IYDGSFEYAYS
+1351 IYDGSFEYVYS
-1362 TDGNVKPFGWHATND
+1362 TSGNVKPFGWHATND

-1388 NVADN
+1388 DAATN
-1393 AGLDATSTGKALF
+1393 AGLNATSTGKALF

-1441 KKDGYVTVTAP
+1441 KKDGYVTVTDP
-1452 NDDNIEVTVS
+1452 NGDNIEVTVS

-1484 FQTSDAGN
+1484 FQTSDTGN
-1492 YVLGLRKDNDGTTTQ
+1492 YVLGLRKDNDGTTVQ

-1522 ENIGFTFKADYG
+1522 EDINFTFKADYG
-1534 TLILPFDAELQ
+1534 TLILPFNAELQ

-1589 FSGIAY
+1589 FNGIAY

-1620 VLQNQPSGLGF
+1620 VLQKQPSGLGF

-1644 RVYVTEEVAGVNV
+1644 RVYVTEEMAGVNV

>member
-1 MKKCFF
+1 MAGIAILGSWSYTSAYTVDD
-7 RLTMALIAVFSS
+7 LTSAGWTKVDNIENVDVSKNLFVF
-19 LGMYAQTSWAD
+19 
-30 PTGGGSFYLYNVDA
+30 VDA
-44 GRFMNRGND
+44 GSSNYLMTDPGDGGRAIYKNIADPATNKHYAWLLEGSGDTYAIKGSDSRFYFN
-53 WGTRGSA
+53 TGSA
-60 LETGEVIKM
+60 GWNNYMSVTNDNANYIFSLADGKY
-69 EVVSEGVYRLRTNNG
+69 SLKRTTAEEFLGPWN
-84 SQGVFRADNGIWM
+84 DNGAVAN
-97 DGGGTTS
+97 DGEGIAANKGAAKAP
-104 GSTIYEWVLTQ
+104 
-115 LSDGFYTLTPQGQTE
+115 GFYIYCISKEDYWPAPTEEVKTLLNTATPE
-130 ALGMWADSPE
+130 SP
-140 NTRIDARFS
+140 
-149 ATRNDD
+149 
-155 APVRWAFI
+155 V
-163 TADQYNAA
+163 
-171 QATVN
+171 
-176 AAINAR
+176 
-182 AELRPYIIC
+182 
-191 ARAMGFTSDEVNA
+191 
-204 FYDITSTAAT
+204 DITHLLTNPNFSEDVTIGWNRKAPCNWYT
-214 LQAALNTL
+214 QNT
-222 PSKLLAY
+222 
-229 ALENGTE
+229 
-236 ENPMDLSFLIKNR
+236 
-249 YCAGTTNWNASG
+249 
-261 ASWATNNW
+261 
-269 NFQATDNAC
+269 
-278 VWGVYLERWVASAN
+278 GV
-292 ALSDTELSQNLSG
+292 
-305 LPVGGYILQVD
+305 
-316 AVAARQDG
+316 DG
-324 NGTTITGTQVFAE
+324 NH
-337 AYESTSTDIS
+337 
-347 TPDERPL
+347 
-354 TWKTTFVTIDGN
+354 FV
-366 AKVGFKQASTNA
+366 
-378 NWVAFDNFK
+378 
-387 LYFVGVTLDVLKIS
+387 
-401 LNEALTKANAIDKSG
+401 
-416 LNTGLTTILEDAI
+416 
-429 SEGEA
+429 
-434 AQSSDDK
+434 
-441 AVVQEA
+441 
-447 TNNLNSAVTFVN
+447 
-459 KMIVDIVAANAEVV
+459 
-473 KFESVYTNSEARDK
+473 
-487 TAYGEAIA
+487 
-495 ATKAAISSAT
+495 
-505 TVAEINSALV
+505 
-515 SLETARQT
+515 
-523 YVTSGAVPT
+523 
-532 DGYPFD
+532 
-538 MTFKVTNPDFAT
+538 
-550 DMNGWTGSG
+550 
-559 TYRWYPGGQG
+559 
-569 FDGNSFIEFCDW
+569 EFCDW
-581 GAAWNGSVSQTLT
+581 NAGSWNGSISQTIY
-594 GLTSGT
+594 GIPNGS
-600 YIVKAAGQAANSNVT
+600 YRVKAVGQAANSNVT

-659 CNVTDGTLTI
+659 CNVTDGTLNI
-669 TGGASATTSTRWANF
+669 IGNATSNSQYRWANF
-684 DHVTVSYVAGADLA
+684 DYVTVTCLQVFDLSSYITL
-698 ELVTAYE
+698 YE
-705 TALTTAQTT
+705 EALSNAQNMLTTSEQLESSVKTALN
-714 AEGTDK
+714 
-720 VETAVKSALT
+720 
-730 TTISTYGSVDTTDRY
+730 TTINTYNSVDQTSQ
-745 AMEDAIKALGGATA
+745 AALEEAIAAINTA
-759 DYNASVEAYASAKA
+759 INNCNTSISAYASAKA
-773 YLDRMA
+773 YLDKMGA
-779 LVLENTNVYTQ
+779 VLDNTNVYTQ
-790 EAYNE
+790 DAYDAK
-795 YYGTYL
+795 YGTWL
-801 SEYNAGT
+801 AEYNAGT
-808 LATSTAATLNA
+808 LATSTAATLSA
-819 NLAYR
+819 DMAYST
-824 IDNGYKQANN
+824 GWHSANN
-834 LDEILLS
+834 IDEVLLS
-841 SWTIGG
+841 TWTIGG
-847 EEPVN
+847 EKANN

-861 WSTEGAT
+861 WSLEGNT
-868 DGSEFL
+868 DGSEFFT
-874 APFFEYWTD
+874 PFFEYWVGD
-883 DANSLEAKTIQ
+883 GDVLAGNTIQ
-894 ATITGLKPSTT
+894 STITGLEPNAT

-913 VRQTNNQTKIAN
+913 VRQTNNKTKIAN
-925 GITMQVGSGETVDI
+925 GITMRVGEGTPVDI
-939 SSGTIFGTGPFFI
+939 SSGTIFGIGPFYI

-966 LTATITVAA
+966 LTTTITVAE

-989 TEGEDLSAYIAD
+989 TEGEDLSAYISD

-1071 GWAKTG
+1071 GWSRTG

-1098 TKPFLQ
+1098 TTPFLQ
-1104 NWQGAGN
+1104 NWQGKEN
-1111 GALGDAVMTYTLTG
+1111 GALGDAVMTYTLTD
-1125 QAQGYYKVSA
+1125 QAQGYYRVSA

-1141 ENGGATPAGTFIFAN
+1141 ENGGAAPAGTFIFAN

-1224 TEEAPSFTYNTTAQ
+1224 TEEAPSFTHNTTAQ

-1269 TGDVDL
+1269 TRDVDF

-1388 NVADN
+1388 DAATN
-1393 AGLDATSTGKALF
+1393 AGLNATSTGKALF

-1414 QETGYTMPLKANTI
+1414 QETGYTMPLKANTV
-1428 YELTFVYGGWDDC
+1428 YELTFVYGGWSDC
-1441 KKDGYVTVTAP
+1441 KKDGYVTMTDP
-1452 NDDNIEVTVS
+1452 NGANIEVTVS

-1492 YVLGLRKDNDGTTTQ
+1492 YVLGLRKDNDGTTVQ

-1522 ENIGFTFKADYG
+1522 EDINFTFKADYG
-1534 TLILPFDAELQ
+1534 TLILPFNAELQ

-1589 FSGIAY
+1589 FNGIAY

-1644 RVYVTEEVAGVNV
+1644 RVYVTEEMAGVNV

-1669 NSVVAE
+1669 NSVAAE

>member
-1 MKKCFF
+1 MKR
-7 RLTMALIAVFSS
+7 RLRNLLMAGIAILGSWSYTSAYTVDDLTSAGWTKVDNIENVDVSKNLFVF
-19 LGMYAQTSWAD
+19 
-30 PTGGGSFYLYNVDA
+30 VDA
-44 GRFMNRGND
+44 GSSNYLMTDPGDGGRAIYKNIADPATNKHYAWLLEGSGDTYAIKGSDSRFYFNTGSAGWNNYMSVTNDNANYIFSLADGKYSLKRTTAEEFLGPWNDNGAVANDGEGIAANKGAAKAPGFYIYCISKEDYWPAPTEEVKTLLNTATPESPVDITHLLTNPNFSEDVTIGWNRKAPCNWYNNTGVD
-53 WGTRGSA
+53 GTR
-60 LETGEVIKM
+60 
-69 EVVSEGVYRLRTNNG
+69 
-84 SQGVFRADNGIWM
+84 
-97 DGGGTTS
+97 
-104 GSTIYEWVLTQ
+104 
-115 LSDGFYTLTPQGQTE
+115 
-130 ALGMWADSPE
+130 
-140 NTRIDARFS
+140 
-149 ATRNDD
+149 
-155 APVRWAFI
+155 
-163 TADQYNAA
+163 
-171 QATVN
+171 
-176 AAINAR
+176 
-182 AELRPYIIC
+182 
-191 ARAMGFTSDEVNA
+191 
-204 FYDITSTAAT
+204 
-214 LQAALNTL
+214 
-222 PSKLLAY
+222 
-229 ALENGTE
+229 
-236 ENPMDLSFLIKNR
+236 
-249 YCAGTTNWNASG
+249 
-261 ASWATNNW
+261 
-269 NFQATDNAC
+269 
-278 VWGVYLERWVASAN
+278 
-292 ALSDTELSQNLSG
+292 
-305 LPVGGYILQVD
+305 
-316 AVAARQDG
+316 
-324 NGTTITGTQVFAE
+324 
-337 AYESTSTDIS
+337 
-347 TPDERPL
+347 
-354 TWKTTFVTIDGN
+354 FV
-366 AKVGFKQASTNA
+366 
-378 NWVAFDNFK
+378 
-387 LYFVGVTLDVLKIS
+387 
-401 LNEALTKANAIDKSG
+401 
-416 LNTGLTTILEDAI
+416 
-429 SEGEA
+429 
-434 AQSSDDK
+434 
-441 AVVQEA
+441 
-447 TNNLNSAVTFVN
+447 
-459 KMIVDIVAANAEVV
+459 
-473 KFESVYTNSEARDK
+473 
-487 TAYGEAIA
+487 
-495 ATKAAISSAT
+495 
-505 TVAEINSALV
+505 
-515 SLETARQT
+515 
-523 YVTSGAVPT
+523 
-532 DGYPFD
+532 
-538 MTFKVTNPDFAT
+538 
-550 DMNGWTGSG
+550 
-559 TYRWYPGGQG
+559 
-569 FDGNSFIEFCDW
+569 EFCDW
-581 GAAWNGSVSQTLT
+581 GAGSWNGSISQTIY
-594 GLTSGT
+594 GIPNGT
-600 YIVKAAGQAANSNVT
+600 YKVKAVGQAANSNVT

-659 CNVTDGTLTI
+659 CNVTDGTLNI
-669 TGGASATTSTRWANF
+669 IGNATSNSQYRWANF
-684 DHVTVSYVAGADLA
+684 DYVTVTCLQVFDLSSYITL
-698 ELVTAYE
+698 YE
-705 TALTTAQTT
+705 EALSNAQNMLTTSEQLESSVKTALN
-714 AEGTDK
+714 
-720 VETAVKSALT
+720 
-730 TTISTYGSVDTTDRY
+730 TTINTYNSVDQTSQ
-745 AMEDAIKALGGATA
+745 AALEEAIAAINTA
-759 DYNASVEAYASAKA
+759 INNCNTSISAYASAKA
-773 YLDRMA
+773 YLDKMGA
-779 LVLENTNVYTQ
+779 VLDNTNVYTQ
-790 EAYNE
+790 DAYDAK
-795 YYGTYL
+795 YGTWL
-801 SEYNAGT
+801 AEYNAGT
-808 LATSTAATLNA
+808 LATSTAATLSA
-819 NLAYR
+819 DMAYST
-824 IDNGYKQANN
+824 GWHSANN
-834 LDEILLS
+834 IDEVLLS
-841 SWTIGG
+841 TWTIGG
-847 EEPVN
+847 EKANN

-861 WSTEGAT
+861 WSLEGNT
-868 DGSEFL
+868 DGSEFFT
-874 APFFEYWTD
+874 PFFEYWVGD
-883 DANSLEAKTIQ
+883 GDVLAGNTIQ
-894 ATITGLKPSTT
+894 STITGLEPNAT

-913 VRQTNNQTKIAN
+913 VRQTNNKTKIAN
-925 GITMQVGSGETVDI
+925 GITMQVGEGTPVDI
-939 SSGTIFGTGPFFI
+939 SSGTIFGIGPFYI

-957 VGETDADGK
+957 VGETDAEGT
-966 LTATITVAA
+966 LTATITVAE

-1071 GWAKTG
+1071 GWSRTG

-1098 TKPFLQ
+1098 TQPFLQ
-1104 NWQGAGN
+1104 NWQGKEN

-1125 QAQGYYKVSA
+1125 QAQGYYKVYA

-1161 AYNGTA
+1161 AYNGAA

-1195 RANVNWV
+1195 RANVNWI

-1211 VGTELTNDMVSNL
+1211 LGTELTNDMVSNL

-1269 TGDVDL
+1269 TRDVDF

-1326 QTVIINATN
+1326 QAVIINATN

-1377 RDNATNVRYMW
+1377 HDNATNVRYMW
-1388 NVADN
+1388 DVASN
-1393 AGLDATSTGKALF
+1393 AGLNATSTGKALF

-1414 QETGYTMPLKANTI
+1414 QETGYTMPLKANTV
-1428 YELTFVYGGWDDC
+1428 YELTFVYGGWSDC
-1441 KKDGYVTVTAP
+1441 KKDGYVTMTDP
-1452 NDDNIEVTVS
+1452 NGDNIEVTVS

-1484 FQTSDAGN
+1484 FQTSEAGN
-1492 YVLGLRKDNDGTTTQ
+1492 YVLGLRKDNDGSSTQ

-1522 ENIGFTFKADYG
+1522 EDINFTFKADYG
-1534 TLILPFDAELQ
+1534 TLILPFNAELQ

-1589 FSGIAY
+1589 FNGIAY

-1644 RVYVTEEVAGVNV
+1644 RVYVTEEMAGVNV

>member
-1 MKKCFF
+1 MKR
-7 RLTMALIAVFSS
+7 RLRNLLMAGIAILGSWSYTSAYTVDDLTSAGWTKVDNIENVDVSKNLFVF
-19 LGMYAQTSWAD
+19 
-30 PTGGGSFYLYNVDA
+30 VDA
-44 GRFMNRGND
+44 GSSNYLMTDPGDGGRAIYKNIADPATNKHYAWLLEGSGDTYAIKGSDSRFYFN
-53 WGTRGSA
+53 TGSA
-60 LETGEVIKM
+60 GWNNYMSVTNDNANYIFSLADGKY
-69 EVVSEGVYRLRTNNG
+69 SLKRTTAEEFLGPWN
-84 SQGVFRADNGIWM
+84 DNGAVAN
-97 DGGGTTS
+97 DGEGIAANKGAAKAP
-104 GSTIYEWVLTQ
+104 
-115 LSDGFYTLTPQGQTE
+115 GFYIYCISKEDYWPAPTEEVKTLLNTATPE
-130 ALGMWADSPE
+130 SP
-140 NTRIDARFS
+140 
-149 ATRNDD
+149 
-155 APVRWAFI
+155 V
-163 TADQYNAA
+163 
-171 QATVN
+171 
-176 AAINAR
+176 
-182 AELRPYIIC
+182 
-191 ARAMGFTSDEVNA
+191 
-204 FYDITSTAAT
+204 DITHLLTNPNFSEDVTIGWNRKAPCNWYT
-214 LQAALNTL
+214 QNT
-222 PSKLLAY
+222 
-229 ALENGTE
+229 
-236 ENPMDLSFLIKNR
+236 
-249 YCAGTTNWNASG
+249 
-261 ASWATNNW
+261 
-269 NFQATDNAC
+269 
-278 VWGVYLERWVASAN
+278 GV
-292 ALSDTELSQNLSG
+292 
-305 LPVGGYILQVD
+305 
-316 AVAARQDG
+316 DG
-324 NGTTITGTQVFAE
+324 NH
-337 AYESTSTDIS
+337 
-347 TPDERPL
+347 
-354 TWKTTFVTIDGN
+354 FV
-366 AKVGFKQASTNA
+366 
-378 NWVAFDNFK
+378 
-387 LYFVGVTLDVLKIS
+387 
-401 LNEALTKANAIDKSG
+401 
-416 LNTGLTTILEDAI
+416 
-429 SEGEA
+429 
-434 AQSSDDK
+434 
-441 AVVQEA
+441 
-447 TNNLNSAVTFVN
+447 
-459 KMIVDIVAANAEVV
+459 
-473 KFESVYTNSEARDK
+473 
-487 TAYGEAIA
+487 
-495 ATKAAISSAT
+495 
-505 TVAEINSALV
+505 
-515 SLETARQT
+515 
-523 YVTSGAVPT
+523 
-532 DGYPFD
+532 
-538 MTFKVTNPDFAT
+538 
-550 DMNGWTGSG
+550 
-559 TYRWYPGGQG
+559 
-569 FDGNSFIEFCDW
+569 EFCDW
-581 GAAWNGSVSQTLT
+581 GAGSWNGSISQTIY
-594 GLTSGT
+594 GIPNGT
-600 YIVKAAGQAANSNVT
+600 YKVKAVGQAANSNVT

-659 CNVTDGTLTI
+659 CNVTDGTLNI
-669 TGGASATTSTRWANF
+669 IGNATSNSQYRWANF
-684 DHVTVSYVAGADLA
+684 DYVTVTCLQVFDLSSYITL
-698 ELVTAYE
+698 YE
-705 TALTTAQTT
+705 EALSNAQNMLTTSEQLESSVKTALN
-714 AEGTDK
+714 
-720 VETAVKSALT
+720 
-730 TTISTYGSVDTTDRY
+730 TTINTYNSVDQTSQ
-745 AMEDAIKALGGATA
+745 AALEEAIAAINTA
-759 DYNASVEAYASAKA
+759 INNCNTSISAYASAKA
-773 YLDRMA
+773 YLDKMGA
-779 LVLENTNVYTQ
+779 VLDNTNVYTQ
-790 EAYNE
+790 DAYDAK
-795 YYGTYL
+795 YGTWL
-801 SEYNAGT
+801 AEYNAGT
-808 LATSTAATLNA
+808 LATSTAATLSA
-819 NLAYR
+819 DMAYST
-824 IDNGYKQANN
+824 GWHSANN
-834 LDEILLS
+834 IDEVLLS
-841 SWTIGG
+841 TWTIGG
-847 EEPVN
+847 EKANN

-861 WSTEGAT
+861 WSLEGNT
-868 DGSEFL
+868 DGSEFFT
-874 APFFEYWTD
+874 PFFEYWVGD
-883 DANSLEAKTIQ
+883 GDVLAGNTIQ
-894 ATITGLKPSTT
+894 STITGLEPNAT

-913 VRQTNNQTKIAN
+913 VRQTNGQTKIAN

-957 VGETDADGK
+957 VGETDAEGT

-1036 TTNKTALITAKE
+1036 TTNKAALITAKE

-1053 LTDEIRASVA
+1053 LTDEIRTSVA

-1071 GWAKTG
+1071 GWSRTG

-1098 TKPFLQ
+1098 TTPFLQ
-1104 NWQGAGN
+1104 NWQGKEN
-1111 GALGDAVMTYTLTG
+1111 GALGDAVMTYTLTD
-1125 QAQGYYKVSA
+1125 QAQGYYRVSA

-1141 ENGGATPAGTFIFAN
+1141 ENGGAAPAGTFIFAN

-1161 AYNGTA
+1161 AYDGTV

-1269 TGDVDL
+1269 TRDVDF

-1326 QTVIINATN
+1326 QIVIINATN

-1388 NVADN
+1388 DVASN
-1393 AGLDATSTGKALF
+1393 AGLNATSTGKALF

-1414 QETGYTMPLKANTI
+1414 QETGYTMPLKANTV
-1428 YELTFVYGGWDDC
+1428 YELTFVYGGWSDC
-1441 KKDGYVTVTAP
+1441 KKDGYVTVTDP
-1452 NDDNIEVTVS
+1452 NGDNIEVTVS

-1476 AWKSYKAR
+1476 AWKNYKAR

-1492 YVLGLRKDNDGTTTQ
+1492 YVLGLRKDNDGTTVQ

-1522 ENIGFTFKADYG
+1522 EDINFTFKADYG

-1589 FSGIAY
+1589 FNGIAY

-1690 EGVKASEAL
+1690 ECVKASEAL

>member
-1 MKKCFF
+1 MKR
-7 RLTMALIAVFSS
+7 RLRNLLMAGIAILGSWSYTSAYTVDDLTSAGWTKVDNIENVDVSKNLFVF
-19 LGMYAQTSWAD
+19 
-30 PTGGGSFYLYNVDA
+30 VDA
-44 GRFMNRGND
+44 GSSNYLMTDPGDGGRAIYKNIADPATNKHYAWLLEGSGDTYAIKGSDSRFYFNTGGAGWDNYMSVTNDNANYIFSLADGKYSLKRTTAEEFLGPWNDNGAVANDGEGIAANKGAAKAPGFYIYCISKEDYWPAPTEEVKTLLNTATPESPVDITHLLTNPNFSEDVTIGWNRKAPCNWYNNTGVD
-53 WGTRGSA
+53 GTR
-60 LETGEVIKM
+60 
-69 EVVSEGVYRLRTNNG
+69 
-84 SQGVFRADNGIWM
+84 
-97 DGGGTTS
+97 
-104 GSTIYEWVLTQ
+104 
-115 LSDGFYTLTPQGQTE
+115 
-130 ALGMWADSPE
+130 
-140 NTRIDARFS
+140 
-149 ATRNDD
+149 
-155 APVRWAFI
+155 
-163 TADQYNAA
+163 
-171 QATVN
+171 
-176 AAINAR
+176 
-182 AELRPYIIC
+182 
-191 ARAMGFTSDEVNA
+191 
-204 FYDITSTAAT
+204 
-214 LQAALNTL
+214 
-222 PSKLLAY
+222 
-229 ALENGTE
+229 
-236 ENPMDLSFLIKNR
+236 
-249 YCAGTTNWNASG
+249 
-261 ASWATNNW
+261 
-269 NFQATDNAC
+269 
-278 VWGVYLERWVASAN
+278 
-292 ALSDTELSQNLSG
+292 
-305 LPVGGYILQVD
+305 
-316 AVAARQDG
+316 
-324 NGTTITGTQVFAE
+324 
-337 AYESTSTDIS
+337 
-347 TPDERPL
+347 
-354 TWKTTFVTIDGN
+354 FV
-366 AKVGFKQASTNA
+366 
-378 NWVAFDNFK
+378 
-387 LYFVGVTLDVLKIS
+387 
-401 LNEALTKANAIDKSG
+401 
-416 LNTGLTTILEDAI
+416 
-429 SEGEA
+429 
-434 AQSSDDK
+434 
-441 AVVQEA
+441 
-447 TNNLNSAVTFVN
+447 
-459 KMIVDIVAANAEVV
+459 
-473 KFESVYTNSEARDK
+473 
-487 TAYGEAIA
+487 
-495 ATKAAISSAT
+495 
-505 TVAEINSALV
+505 
-515 SLETARQT
+515 
-523 YVTSGAVPT
+523 
-532 DGYPFD
+532 
-538 MTFKVTNPDFAT
+538 
-550 DMNGWTGSG
+550 
-559 TYRWYPGGQG
+559 
-569 FDGNSFIEFCDW
+569 EFCDW
-581 GAAWNGSVSQTLT
+581 NAGSWNGSISQTIY
-594 GLTSGT
+594 GIPNGS
-600 YIVKAAGQAANSNVT
+600 YRVKAVGQAANSNVT

-640 GEVVAAGS
+640 GEVVAAGT

-659 CNVTDGTLTI
+659 CNVTDGTLNI
-669 TGGASATTSTRWANF
+669 NGNATSNSQYRWANF
-684 DHVTVSYVAGADLA
+684 DYVTVTCLQVFDLSSYITL
-698 ELVTAYE
+698 YE
-705 TALTTAQTT
+705 EALSNAQNMLTTSEQLESSVKTALN
-714 AEGTDK
+714 
-720 VETAVKSALT
+720 
-730 TTISTYGSVDTTDRY
+730 TTINTYNSVDQTSQ
-745 AMEDAIKALGGATA
+745 AALEEAIAAINTA
-759 DYNASVEAYASAKA
+759 INNCNTSISAYASAKA
-773 YLDRMA
+773 YLDKMGA
-779 LVLENTNVYTQ
+779 VLDNTNVYTQ
-790 EAYNE
+790 DAYDAK
-795 YYGTYL
+795 YGTWL
-801 SEYNAGT
+801 AEYNAGT
-808 LATSTAATLNA
+808 LATSTAATLSA
-819 NLAYR
+819 DMAYST
-824 IDNGYKQANN
+824 GWHSANN
-834 LDEILLS
+834 IDEVLLS
-841 SWTIGG
+841 TWTIGG
-847 EEPVN
+847 EKANN

-861 WSTEGAT
+861 WSLEGNT
-868 DGSEFL
+868 DGSEFFT
-874 APFFEYWTD
+874 PFFEYWVGD
-883 DANSLEAKTIQ
+883 GDVLAGNTIQ
-894 ATITGLKPSTT
+894 STITGLEPNAT

-925 GITMQVGSGETVDI
+925 GITMQVGEGTPVDI
-939 SSGTIFGTGPFFI
+939 SSGTIFGMGPFFI

-957 VGETDADGK
+957 VGETDAEGT

-1071 GWAKTG
+1071 GWSRTG

-1098 TKPFLQ
+1098 TTPFLQ
-1104 NWQGAGN
+1104 NWQGKEN
-1111 GALGDAVMTYTLTG
+1111 GALGDAVMTYTLTD
-1125 QAQGYYKVSA
+1125 QAQGYYRVSA

-1141 ENGGATPAGTFIFAN
+1141 ENGGAAPAGTFIFAN

-1211 VGTELTNDMVSNL
+1211 LGTELTNDMVSNL

-1285 EAAASGKVLG
+1285 EAAASSKVLG

-1316 KAIDQATATD
+1316 KTFSPTTVFD
-1326 QTVIINATN
+1326 QTLVVEMTN
-1335 ALNAASW
+1335 TLNAASW

-1388 NVADN
+1388 NVASN
-1393 AGLDATSTGKALF
+1393 AGLNATSTGKALF

-1467 ATNGHQDAT
+1467 ATNGHQDAN

-1492 YVLGLRKDNDGTTTQ
+1492 YVLGLRKDNDGTTVQ

-1522 ENIGFTFKADYG
+1522 EDINFTFKADYG

-1589 FSGIAY
+1589 FNGIAY

-1644 RVYVTEEVAGVNV
+1644 RVYVTEEMAGVNV

>member
-1 MKKCFF
+1 MGSWSYTSAYTVDD
-7 RLTMALIAVFSS
+7 LTSAGWTKVDNIENVDVSKNLFVF
-19 LGMYAQTSWAD
+19 
-30 PTGGGSFYLYNVDA
+30 VDA
-44 GRFMNRGND
+44 GSSNYLMTDPGDGGRAIYKNIADPATNKHYAWLLEGSGDTYAIKGSDSRFYFNTGGAGWDNYMSVTNDNANYIFSLADGKYSLKRTTAEEFLGPWNDNGAVANDGEGIAANKGAAKAPGFYIYCISKEDYWPAPTEEVKTLLNTATPESPVDITHLLTNPNFSEDVTIGWNRKAPCNWYNNTGVD
-53 WGTRGSA
+53 GTR
-60 LETGEVIKM
+60 
-69 EVVSEGVYRLRTNNG
+69 
-84 SQGVFRADNGIWM
+84 
-97 DGGGTTS
+97 
-104 GSTIYEWVLTQ
+104 
-115 LSDGFYTLTPQGQTE
+115 
-130 ALGMWADSPE
+130 
-140 NTRIDARFS
+140 
-149 ATRNDD
+149 
-155 APVRWAFI
+155 
-163 TADQYNAA
+163 
-171 QATVN
+171 
-176 AAINAR
+176 
-182 AELRPYIIC
+182 
-191 ARAMGFTSDEVNA
+191 
-204 FYDITSTAAT
+204 
-214 LQAALNTL
+214 
-222 PSKLLAY
+222 
-229 ALENGTE
+229 
-236 ENPMDLSFLIKNR
+236 
-249 YCAGTTNWNASG
+249 
-261 ASWATNNW
+261 
-269 NFQATDNAC
+269 
-278 VWGVYLERWVASAN
+278 
-292 ALSDTELSQNLSG
+292 
-305 LPVGGYILQVD
+305 
-316 AVAARQDG
+316 
-324 NGTTITGTQVFAE
+324 
-337 AYESTSTDIS
+337 
-347 TPDERPL
+347 
-354 TWKTTFVTIDGN
+354 FV
-366 AKVGFKQASTNA
+366 
-378 NWVAFDNFK
+378 
-387 LYFVGVTLDVLKIS
+387 
-401 LNEALTKANAIDKSG
+401 
-416 LNTGLTTILEDAI
+416 
-429 SEGEA
+429 
-434 AQSSDDK
+434 
-441 AVVQEA
+441 
-447 TNNLNSAVTFVN
+447 
-459 KMIVDIVAANAEVV
+459 
-473 KFESVYTNSEARDK
+473 
-487 TAYGEAIA
+487 
-495 ATKAAISSAT
+495 
-505 TVAEINSALV
+505 
-515 SLETARQT
+515 
-523 YVTSGAVPT
+523 
-532 DGYPFD
+532 
-538 MTFKVTNPDFAT
+538 
-550 DMNGWTGSG
+550 
-559 TYRWYPGGQG
+559 
-569 FDGNSFIEFCDW
+569 EFCDW
-581 GAAWNGSVSQTLT
+581 NAGSWNGSISQTIY
-594 GLTSGT
+594 GIPNGS
-600 YIVKAAGQAANSNVT
+600 YRVKAVGQAANSNVT

-640 GEVVAAGS
+640 GEVVAAGT

-659 CNVTDGTLTI
+659 CNVTDGTLNI
-669 TGGASATTSTRWANF
+669 NGNATSNSQYRWANF
-684 DHVTVSYVAGADLA
+684 DYVTVTCLQVFDLSSYITL
-698 ELVTAYE
+698 YE
-705 TALTTAQTT
+705 EALSNAQNMLTTSEQLESSVKTALN
-714 AEGTDK
+714 
-720 VETAVKSALT
+720 
-730 TTISTYGSVDTTDRY
+730 TTINTYNSVDQTSQ
-745 AMEDAIKALGGATA
+745 AALEEAIAAINTA
-759 DYNASVEAYASAKA
+759 INNCNTSISAYASAKA
-773 YLDRMA
+773 YLDKMGA
-779 LVLENTNVYTQ
+779 VLDNTNVYTQ
-790 EAYNE
+790 DAYDAK
-795 YYGTYL
+795 YGTWL
-801 SEYNAGT
+801 AEYNAGT
-808 LATSTAATLNA
+808 LATSTAATLSA
-819 NLAYR
+819 DMAYST
-824 IDNGYKQANN
+824 GWHSANN
-834 LDEILLS
+834 IDEVLLS
-841 SWTIGG
+841 TWTIGG
-847 EEPVN
+847 EKANN

-861 WSTEGAT
+861 WSLEGNT
-868 DGSEFL
+868 DGSEFFT
-874 APFFEYWTD
+874 PFFEYWVGD
-883 DANSLEAKTIQ
+883 GDVLAGNTIQ
-894 ATITGLKPSTT
+894 STITGLEPNAT

-925 GITMQVGSGETVDI
+925 GITMQVGEGTPVDI
-939 SSGTIFGTGPFFI
+939 SSGTIFGMGPFFI

-957 VGETDADGK
+957 VGETDAEGT

-1071 GWAKTG
+1071 GWSRTG

-1098 TKPFLQ
+1098 TTPFLQ
-1104 NWQGAGN
+1104 NWQGKEN
-1111 GALGDAVMTYTLTG
+1111 GALGDAVMTYTLTD
-1125 QAQGYYKVSA
+1125 QAQGYYRVSA

-1141 ENGGATPAGTFIFAN
+1141 ENGGAAPAGTFIFAN

-1211 VGTELTNDMVSNL
+1211 LGTELTNDMVSNL

-1285 EAAASGKVLG
+1285 EAAASSKVLG

-1316 KAIDQATATD
+1316 KTFSPTTVFD
-1326 QTVIINATN
+1326 QTLVVEMTN
-1335 ALNAASW
+1335 TLNAASW

-1388 NVADN
+1388 NVASN
-1393 AGLDATSTGKALF
+1393 AGLNATSTGKALF

-1467 ATNGHQDAT
+1467 ATNGHQDAN

-1492 YVLGLRKDNDGTTTQ
+1492 YVLGLRKDNDGTTVQ

-1522 ENIGFTFKADYG
+1522 EDINFTFKADYG

-1589 FSGIAY
+1589 FNGIAY

-1644 RVYVTEEVAGVNV
+1644 RVYVTEEMAGVNV

>member
-1 MKKCFF
+1 MGSWSYTSAYTVDD
-7 RLTMALIAVFSS
+7 LTSAGWTKVDNIENVDVSKNLFVF
-19 LGMYAQTSWAD
+19 
-30 PTGGGSFYLYNVDA
+30 VDA
-44 GRFMNRGND
+44 GSSNYLMTDPGDGGRAIYKNIADPATNKHYAWLLEGSGDTYAIKGSDSRFYFNTGGAGWDNYMSVTNDNANYIFSLADGKYSLKRTTAEEFLGPWNDNGAVANDGEGIAANKGAAKAPGFYIYCISKEDYWPAPTEEVKTLLNTATPESPVDITHLLTNPNFSEDVTIGWNRKAPCNWYNNTGVD
-53 WGTRGSA
+53 GTR
-60 LETGEVIKM
+60 
-69 EVVSEGVYRLRTNNG
+69 
-84 SQGVFRADNGIWM
+84 
-97 DGGGTTS
+97 
-104 GSTIYEWVLTQ
+104 
-115 LSDGFYTLTPQGQTE
+115 
-130 ALGMWADSPE
+130 
-140 NTRIDARFS
+140 
-149 ATRNDD
+149 
-155 APVRWAFI
+155 
-163 TADQYNAA
+163 
-171 QATVN
+171 
-176 AAINAR
+176 
-182 AELRPYIIC
+182 
-191 ARAMGFTSDEVNA
+191 
-204 FYDITSTAAT
+204 
-214 LQAALNTL
+214 
-222 PSKLLAY
+222 
-229 ALENGTE
+229 
-236 ENPMDLSFLIKNR
+236 
-249 YCAGTTNWNASG
+249 
-261 ASWATNNW
+261 
-269 NFQATDNAC
+269 
-278 VWGVYLERWVASAN
+278 
-292 ALSDTELSQNLSG
+292 
-305 LPVGGYILQVD
+305 
-316 AVAARQDG
+316 
-324 NGTTITGTQVFAE
+324 
-337 AYESTSTDIS
+337 
-347 TPDERPL
+347 
-354 TWKTTFVTIDGN
+354 FV
-366 AKVGFKQASTNA
+366 
-378 NWVAFDNFK
+378 
-387 LYFVGVTLDVLKIS
+387 
-401 LNEALTKANAIDKSG
+401 
-416 LNTGLTTILEDAI
+416 
-429 SEGEA
+429 
-434 AQSSDDK
+434 
-441 AVVQEA
+441 
-447 TNNLNSAVTFVN
+447 
-459 KMIVDIVAANAEVV
+459 
-473 KFESVYTNSEARDK
+473 
-487 TAYGEAIA
+487 
-495 ATKAAISSAT
+495 
-505 TVAEINSALV
+505 
-515 SLETARQT
+515 
-523 YVTSGAVPT
+523 
-532 DGYPFD
+532 
-538 MTFKVTNPDFAT
+538 
-550 DMNGWTGSG
+550 
-559 TYRWYPGGQG
+559 
-569 FDGNSFIEFCDW
+569 EFCDW
-581 GAAWNGSVSQTLT
+581 GAGSWNGSISQTIY
-594 GLTSGT
+594 GIPNGT
-600 YIVKAAGQAANSNVT
+600 YKVKAVGQAANSNVT

-659 CNVTDGTLTI
+659 CNVTDGTLNI
-669 TGGASATTSTRWANF
+669 IGNATSNSQYRWANF
-684 DHVTVSYVAGADLA
+684 DYVTVTCLQVFDLSSYITL
-698 ELVTAYE
+698 YE
-705 TALTTAQTT
+705 EALSNAQNMLTTSEQLESSVKTALN
-714 AEGTDK
+714 
-720 VETAVKSALT
+720 
-730 TTISTYGSVDTTDRY
+730 TTINTYNSVDQTSQ
-745 AMEDAIKALGGATA
+745 AALEEAIAAINTA
-759 DYNASVEAYASAKA
+759 INNCNTSISAYASAKA
-773 YLDRMA
+773 YLDKMGA
-779 LVLENTNVYTQ
+779 VLDNTNVYTQ
-790 EAYNE
+790 DAYDAK
-795 YYGTYL
+795 YGTWL
-801 SEYNAGT
+801 AEYNAGT
-808 LATSTAATLNA
+808 LATSTAATLSA
-819 NLAYR
+819 DMAYSTVWHS
-824 IDNGYKQANN
+824 ANN
-834 LDEILLS
+834 IDEVLLS

-847 EEPVN
+847 EKANN

-861 WSTEGAT
+861 WSLEGNT
-868 DGSEFL
+868 DGSEFFT
-874 APFFEYWTD
+874 PFFEYWVGD
-883 DANSLEAKTIQ
+883 GDVLAGNTIQ
-894 ATITGLKPSTT
+894 STITGLEPNAT

-913 VRQTNNQTKIAN
+913 VRQTNNKTKIAN
-925 GITMQVGSGETVDI
+925 GITMQVGEGTPVDI
-939 SSGTIFGTGPFFI
+939 SSGTIFGIGPFYI

-966 LTATITVAA
+966 LTTTITVAE

-1071 GWAKTG
+1071 GWSRTG

-1098 TKPFLQ
+1098 TTPFLQ
-1104 NWQGAGN
+1104 NWQGKEN

-1161 AYNGTA
+1161 AYNGAA

-1175 PEVYGYVGADGNL
+1175 PKVYGYVGADGNL

-1195 RANVNWV
+1195 RANVNWI

-1211 VGTELTNDMVSNL
+1211 LGTELTNDMVSNL

-1269 TGDVDL
+1269 TGDIDL
-1275 TELNTAIANA
+1275 TDLNTAIANA
-1285 EAAASGKVLG
+1285 EAAASSKVLG

-1316 KAIDQATATD
+1316 KTFSPTTVFD
-1326 QTVIINATN
+1326 QTLVVEMTN
-1335 ALNAASW
+1335 TLNAASW

-1362 TDGNVKPFGWHATND
+1362 TDGNVKPFGWHANND

-1388 NVADN
+1388 DATAN
-1393 AGLDATSTGKALF
+1393 AGLNATTTGKALF

-1441 KKDGYVTVTAP
+1441 KKDGYVTVTDP
-1452 NDDNIEVTVS
+1452 NGDNIEVTVS

-1476 AWKSYKAR
+1476 AWKNYKAR

-1492 YVLGLRKDNDGTTTQ
+1492 YVLGLRKDNDGTTVQ

-1522 ENIGFTFKADYG
+1522 EDINFTFKADYG
-1534 TLILPFDAELQ
+1534 TLILPFNAELQ

-1589 FSGIAY
+1589 FNGIAY

-1644 RVYVTEEVAGVNV
+1644 RVYVTEEMAGVNV

>member
-1 MKKCFF
+1 
-7 RLTMALIAVFSS
+7 
-19 LGMYAQTSWAD
+19 
-30 PTGGGSFYLYNVDA
+30 
-44 GRFMNRGND
+44 
-53 WGTRGSA
+53 
-60 LETGEVIKM
+60 
-69 EVVSEGVYRLRTNNG
+69 
-84 SQGVFRADNGIWM
+84 M
-97 DGGGTTS
+97 DGWCGTTS

-222 PSKLLAY
+222 PSKLLAH

-387 LYFVGVTLDVLKIS
+387 LYFVGVTIDVLKIS

-473 KFESVYTNSEARDK
+473 KFESGYTNAEARDK

-523 YVTSGAVPT
+523 YVTSGAIPA

-594 GLTSGT
+594 GLPSGT
-600 YIVKAAGQAANSNVT
+600 YIVKAAGQASEDVPMYITGNGT
-615 VTLTAN
+615 TAN
-621 GVSNNLNCIGDTG
+621 LTCIGNTG
-634 GNVAIG
+634 GNIAQG
-640 GEVVAAGS
+640 GAVVESGS
-648 GHAGWQYMEVE
+648 GVQGWQYVEVE
-659 CNVTDGTLTI
+659 CKVTDGTLTI

-790 EAYNE
+790 EAYNA

-824 IDNGYKQANN
+824 IDTGYKQANN

-847 EEPVN
+847 EKPVN

-939 SSGTIFGTGPFFI
+939 SSGTIFGTGPFYI

-957 VGETDADGK
+957 VGETDAEGR

-1001 YEFALANATAAL
+1001 YEFALANATAYL
-1013 SKGMDPNLRSAL
+1013 NKGMAPNLLANL

-1036 TTNKTALITAKE
+1036 TANKAALITAKE

-1269 TGDVDL
+1269 TRDVDF

-1342 NENTEEVNA
+1342 NENAEEVNA
-1351 IYDGSFEYAYS
+1351 IYDGSFENDYS
-1362 TDGNVKPFGWHATND
+1362 AMEGNVKPLGWNRTSGENTGYQV
-1377 RDNATNVRYMW
+1377 RYITNVPEG
-1388 NVADN
+1388 ATSSN
-1393 AGLDATSTGKALF
+1393 AGMF
-1406 TKYEAYYG
+1406 IKYTANYGSEA
-1414 QETGYTMPLKANTI
+1414 GYTMPLKANT
-1428 YELTFVYGGWDDC
+1428 VYNLSFLYTGWGNTPATNILV
-1441 KKDGYVTVTAP
+1441 KDSEGNAVTVYPSSIQPTA
-1452 NDDNIEVTVS
+1452 DGQT
-1462 RLPLD
+1462 
-1467 ATNGHQDAT
+1467 DAT
-1476 AWKSYKAR
+1476 AWQQYEGVFKTGESNADYILYFDKSE
-1484 FQTSDAGN
+1484 TSQLQIAF
-1492 YVLGLRKDNDGTTTQ
+1492 
-1507 SQYVYGDMK
+1507 GDFK

-1522 ENIGFTFKADYG
+1522 EDINFTFKADYG

-1669 NSVVAE
+1669 NSVAAE

>member
-1 MKKCFF
+1 MKR
-7 RLTMALIAVFSS
+7 RLRNLLMAGIAILGSWSYTSAYTVDDLTSAGWTKVDNIENVDVSKNLFVF
-19 LGMYAQTSWAD
+19 
-30 PTGGGSFYLYNVDA
+30 VDA
-44 GRFMNRGND
+44 GSSNYLMTDPGDGGRAIYKNIADPATNKHYAWLLEGSGDTYAIKGSDSRFYFN
-53 WGTRGSA
+53 TGSA
-60 LETGEVIKM
+60 GWNNYMSVTNDNANYIFSLADGKY
-69 EVVSEGVYRLRTNNG
+69 SLKRTTAEEFLGPWN
-84 SQGVFRADNGIWM
+84 DNGAVAN
-97 DGGGTTS
+97 DGEGIAANKGAAKAP
-104 GSTIYEWVLTQ
+104 
-115 LSDGFYTLTPQGQTE
+115 GFYIYCISKEDYWPAPTEEVKTLLNTATPE
-130 ALGMWADSPE
+130 SP
-140 NTRIDARFS
+140 
-149 ATRNDD
+149 
-155 APVRWAFI
+155 V
-163 TADQYNAA
+163 
-171 QATVN
+171 
-176 AAINAR
+176 
-182 AELRPYIIC
+182 
-191 ARAMGFTSDEVNA
+191 
-204 FYDITSTAAT
+204 DITHLLTNPNFSEDVTIGWNRKAPCNWYT
-214 LQAALNTL
+214 QNT
-222 PSKLLAY
+222 
-229 ALENGTE
+229 
-236 ENPMDLSFLIKNR
+236 
-249 YCAGTTNWNASG
+249 
-261 ASWATNNW
+261 
-269 NFQATDNAC
+269 
-278 VWGVYLERWVASAN
+278 GV
-292 ALSDTELSQNLSG
+292 
-305 LPVGGYILQVD
+305 
-316 AVAARQDG
+316 DG
-324 NGTTITGTQVFAE
+324 NH
-337 AYESTSTDIS
+337 
-347 TPDERPL
+347 
-354 TWKTTFVTIDGN
+354 FV
-366 AKVGFKQASTNA
+366 
-378 NWVAFDNFK
+378 
-387 LYFVGVTLDVLKIS
+387 
-401 LNEALTKANAIDKSG
+401 
-416 LNTGLTTILEDAI
+416 
-429 SEGEA
+429 
-434 AQSSDDK
+434 
-441 AVVQEA
+441 
-447 TNNLNSAVTFVN
+447 
-459 KMIVDIVAANAEVV
+459 
-473 KFESVYTNSEARDK
+473 
-487 TAYGEAIA
+487 
-495 ATKAAISSAT
+495 
-505 TVAEINSALV
+505 
-515 SLETARQT
+515 
-523 YVTSGAVPT
+523 
-532 DGYPFD
+532 
-538 MTFKVTNPDFAT
+538 
-550 DMNGWTGSG
+550 
-559 TYRWYPGGQG
+559 
-569 FDGNSFIEFCDW
+569 EFCDW
-581 GAAWNGSVSQTLT
+581 GAGSWNGSISQTIY
-594 GLTSGT
+594 GIPNGT
-600 YIVKAAGQAANSNVT
+600 YKVKAVGQAANSNVT

-659 CNVTDGTLTI
+659 CNVTDGTLNI
-669 TGGASATTSTRWANF
+669 IGNATSNSQYRWANF
-684 DHVTVSYVAGADLA
+684 DYVTVTCLQVFDLSSYITL
-698 ELVTAYE
+698 YE
-705 TALTTAQTT
+705 EALSNAQNMLTTSEQLESSVKTALN
-714 AEGTDK
+714 
-720 VETAVKSALT
+720 
-730 TTISTYGSVDTTDRY
+730 TTINTYNSVDQTSQ
-745 AMEDAIKALGGATA
+745 AALEEAIAAINTA
-759 DYNASVEAYASAKA
+759 INNCNTSISAYASAKA
-773 YLDRMA
+773 YLDKMGA
-779 LVLENTNVYTQ
+779 VLDNTNVYTQ
-790 EAYNE
+790 DAYDAK
-795 YYGTYL
+795 YGTWL
-801 SEYNAGT
+801 AEYNAGT
-808 LATSTAATLNA
+808 LATSTAATLSA
-819 NLAYR
+819 DMAYST
-824 IDNGYKQANN
+824 GWHSANN
-834 LDEILLS
+834 IDEVLLS
-841 SWTIGG
+841 TWTIGG
-847 EEPVN
+847 EKANN

-861 WSTEGAT
+861 WSLEGNT
-868 DGSEFL
+868 DGSEFFT
-874 APFFEYWTD
+874 PFFEYWVGD
-883 DANSLEAKTIQ
+883 GDVLAGNTIQ
-894 ATITGLKPSTT
+894 STITGLEPNAT

-913 VRQTNNQTKIAN
+913 VRQTNGQTKIAN

-957 VGETDADGK
+957 VGETDAEGT

-1036 TTNKTALITAKE
+1036 TTNKAALITAKE

-1053 LTDEIRASVA
+1053 LTDEIRTSVA

-1071 GWAKTG
+1071 GWSRTG

-1098 TKPFLQ
+1098 TTPFLQ
-1104 NWQGAGN
+1104 NWQGKEN
-1111 GALGDAVMTYTLTG
+1111 GALGDAVMTYTLTD
-1125 QAQGYYKVSA
+1125 QAQGYYRVSA

-1141 ENGGATPAGTFIFAN
+1141 ENGGAAPAGTFIFAN

-1161 AYNGTA
+1161 AYNGAA

-1202 SFKNFKVEY
+1202 SFKHFKVEY

-1224 TEEAPSFTYNTTAQ
+1224 TEEAPSFTFTYNTTAQ

-1275 TELNTAIANA
+1275 TDLNTAI
-1285 EAAASGKVLG
+1285 AAASGKVLG

-1316 KAIDQATATD
+1316 KTFSPTTVFD
-1326 QTVIINATN
+1326 QTLVVEMTN

-1388 NVADN
+1388 DVASN
-1393 AGLDATSTGKALF
+1393 AGLNATSTGKALF

-1441 KKDGYVTVTAP
+1441 KKDGYVTVSDP
-1452 NDDNIEVTVS
+1452 NGDNIEVTVS

-1476 AWKSYKAR
+1476 AWKNYKAR

-1492 YVLGLRKDNDGTTTQ
+1492 YVLGLRKDNDGTTVQ

-1522 ENIGFTFKADYG
+1522 EDINFTFKADYG
-1534 TLILPFDAELQ
+1534 TLILPFNAELQ

-1567 AESFVANTPYIV
+1567 AESFIANTPYIV

-1589 FSGIAY
+1589 FNGIAF
-1595 STATTYTDGLLTGTL
+1595 SFANSYTEGLLTGTL

-1644 RVYVTEEVAGVNV
+1644 RVYVTQEVAGVNV

>member
-1 MKKCFF
+1 MGSWSYTSAYTVDD
-7 RLTMALIAVFSS
+7 LTSAGWTKVDNIASIDVTNKLFVF
-19 LGMYAQTSWAD
+19 
-30 PTGGGSFYLYNVDA
+30 VDA
-44 GRFMNRGND
+44 KTSGFAMSN
-53 WGTRGSA
+53 
-60 LETGEVIKM
+60 V
-69 EVVSEGVYRLRTNNG
+69 TNNG
-84 SQGVFRADNGIWM
+84 RAVYNTLADPVSNPSQTWILEGSGDTYALKNAHSKFYFNSGDAGWNNYLDQANNDANYKYALADGKYSLTSTRTNQLLGPWNNDANVY
-97 DGGGTTS
+97 DGEQLAANKS
-104 GSTIYEWVLTQ
+104 GSQAPGFFIYSMSMTDYTAKRTTLVSAATKESPIDVTSYIYNPDFASNSHYGWTQ
-115 LSDGFYTLTPQGQTE
+115 TGGYGNRQYGSGTME
-130 ALGMWADSPE
+130 AWNINNANISQQITGLPNG
-140 NTRIDARFS
+140 
-149 ATRNDD
+149 
-155 APVRWAFI
+155 VYKV
-163 TADQYNAA
+163 TADVISGPGVPLNAYVYA
-171 QATVN
+171 SAGN
-176 AAINAR
+176 
-182 AELRPYIIC
+182 
-191 ARAMGFTSDEVNA
+191 EV
-204 FYDITSTAAT
+204 
-214 LQAALNTL
+214 
-222 PSKLLAY
+222 K
-229 ALENGTE
+229 
-236 ENPMDLSFLIKNR
+236 
-249 YCAGTTNWNASG
+249 SG
-261 ASWATNNW
+261 AVTA
-269 NFQATDNAC
+269 
-278 VWGVYLERWVASAN
+278 VASAGN
-292 ALSDTELSQNLSG
+292 YGTMSNE
-305 LPVGGYILQVD
+305 
-316 AVAARQDG
+316 VAGKTLAAENVNVVNGTMTIGVKDPSTG
-324 NGTTITGTQVFAE
+324 NGWIV
-337 AYESTSTDIS
+337 
-347 TPDERPL
+347 L
-354 TWKTTFVTIDGN
+354 
-366 AKVGFKQASTNA
+366 
-378 NWVAFDNFK
+378 DNFK
-387 LYFVGVTLDVLKIS
+387 LYYYGVDLSALEEALQEKITEAQAIDQTNLNNGFKDVL
-401 LNEALTKANAIDKSG
+401 NNAI
-416 LNTGLTTILEDAI
+416 T
-429 SEGEA
+429 A
-434 AQSSDDK
+434 AQNAEYTEEDLT
-441 AVVQEA
+441 AQTIALGNTITLVNNAIIAITE
-447 TNNLNSAVTFVN
+447 TNNLIAIYQGYATNSTAPDKSAFNTAISTAETN
-459 KMIVDIVAANAEVV
+459 LANATTIDAIKAVE
-473 KFESVYTNSEARDK
+473 EDLQEALL
-487 TAYGEAIA
+487 AY
-495 ATKAAISSAT
+495 
-505 TVAEINSALV
+505 LD
-515 SLETARQT
+515 
-523 YVTSGAVPT
+523 SGASPT
-532 DGYPFD
+532 EGYPFD
-538 MTFKVTNPDFAT
+538 LTFKVINPEFAT
-550 DMNGWTGSG
+550 DLSGWTGTG
-559 TYRWYPGGQG
+559 TQRWYPDAVG
-569 FDGNSFIEFCDW
+569 FDGNGFVEYCNW
-581 GAAWNGSVSQTLT
+581 GGAWEGAVSQTIS
-594 GLTSGT
+594 GLPNGT
-600 YIVKAAGQAANSNVT
+600 YIIKAAYQASASELT
-615 VTLTAN
+615 MTLTAN
-621 GVSNNLNCIGDTG
+621 DIATNLVCIDNTG
-634 GNVAIG
+634 GNIAQG
-640 GEVVAAGS
+640 GEIVAAGS
-648 GHAGWQYMEVE
+648 GYQGWQYGEVQ
-659 CNVTDGTLTI
+659 CKVTDGTLTI
-669 TGGASATTSTRWANF
+669 KGSSAATVAQRWANF
-684 DHVTVSYVAGADLA
+684 DHVIVSYVSALDLSEIIA
-698 ELVTAYE
+698 AYE
-705 TALTTAQTT
+705 TALADAQATAAKTNDAEASLKTALATAITTYGDVNRTNQALMEEAT
-714 AEGTDK
+714 A
-720 VETAVKSALT
+720 ALSAT
-730 TTISTYGSVDTTDRY
+730 TTNVNNSIS
-745 AMEDAIKALGGATA
+745 
-759 DYNASVEAYASAKA
+759 AYASAKA

-779 LVLENTNVYTQ
+779 LALENTNVYTQ
-790 EAYNE
+790 EAYNAH
-795 YYGTYL
+795 YGTYL

-808 LATSTAATLNA
+808 LATATAATLNA

-841 SWTIGG
+841 TWMIGG
-847 EEPVN
+847 EKPTN

-861 WSTEGAT
+861 WSVEGAT

-874 APFFEYWTD
+874 APFFEYWTG
-883 DANSLEAKTIQ
+883 DANSLEAKTLQ

-913 VRQTNNQTKIAN
+913 VRQTNDQTKIAN

-939 SSGTIFGTGPFFI
+939 SSGTIFGTGPFYI

-957 VGETDADGK
+957 VGETDAEGT

-1001 YEFALANATAAL
+1001 YEFALANAQTAL
-1013 SKGMDPNLRSAL
+1013 TKNMDPKLRSNL
-1025 QSTVDTYSSVD
+1025 QDVVNTYSSVD
-1036 TTNKTALITAKE
+1036 TTDKAALIAAKE
-1048 ALDAA
+1048 ALEAA
-1053 LTDEIRASVA
+1053 NNSAIAKSIA

-1071 GWAKTG
+1071 GWSRTG

-1098 TKPFLQ
+1098 TTPFLQ
-1104 NWQGAGN
+1104 NWQRKEN
-1111 GALGDAVMTYTLTG
+1111 GALGDAVMTYTLTD
-1125 QAQGYYKVSA
+1125 QAQGYYRVSA

-1141 ENGGATPAGTFIFAN
+1141 ENGGAAPAGTFIFAN

-1238 ATLDAA
+1238 ATLGAA

-1269 TGDVDL
+1269 TRDVDF

-1388 NVADN
+1388 DATAN
-1393 AGLDATSTGKALF
+1393 AGLNATTTGKALF
-1406 TKYEAYYG
+1406 TKFEAYYG
-1414 QETGYTMPLKANTI
+1414 QEAGYTMPLKANTI
-1428 YELTFVYGGWDDC
+1428 YELTFVYGGWSDC
-1441 KKDGYVTVTAP
+1441 KKDGYVTMTAP
-1452 NDDNIEVTVS
+1452 NGDNIEVTVS

-1476 AWKSYKAR
+1476 VWKSYKAR
-1484 FQTSDAGN
+1484 FETTEAGD
-1492 YVLGLRKDNDGTTTQ
+1492 YVLGLRKDDETQQ

-1522 ENIGFTFKADYG
+1522 EDINFTFKADYG
-1534 TLILPFDAELQ
+1534 TLILPFNAELQ

-1589 FSGIAY
+1589 FNGIAF
-1595 STATTYTDGLLTGTL
+1595 SFANSYTEGLLTGTL

-1669 NSVVAE
+1669 NNVAAE

>member
-1 MKKCFF
+1 MKR
-7 RLTMALIAVFSS
+7 RLRNLLMAGIAILGSWSYTSAYTVDDLTSAGWTKVDNIENVDVSKNLFVF
-19 LGMYAQTSWAD
+19 
-30 PTGGGSFYLYNVDA
+30 VDA
-44 GRFMNRGND
+44 GSSNYLMTDPGDGGRAIYKNIADPATNKHYAWLLEGSGDTYAIKGSDSRFYFNTGGAGWDNYMSVTNDNANYIFSLADGKYSLKRTTAEEFLGPWNDNGAVANDGEGIAANKGAAKAPGFYIYCISKEDYWPAPTEEVKTLLNTATPESPVDITHLLTNPNFSEDVTIGWNRKAPCNWYNNTGVD
-53 WGTRGSA
+53 GTR
-60 LETGEVIKM
+60 
-69 EVVSEGVYRLRTNNG
+69 
-84 SQGVFRADNGIWM
+84 
-97 DGGGTTS
+97 
-104 GSTIYEWVLTQ
+104 
-115 LSDGFYTLTPQGQTE
+115 
-130 ALGMWADSPE
+130 
-140 NTRIDARFS
+140 
-149 ATRNDD
+149 
-155 APVRWAFI
+155 
-163 TADQYNAA
+163 
-171 QATVN
+171 
-176 AAINAR
+176 
-182 AELRPYIIC
+182 
-191 ARAMGFTSDEVNA
+191 
-204 FYDITSTAAT
+204 
-214 LQAALNTL
+214 
-222 PSKLLAY
+222 
-229 ALENGTE
+229 
-236 ENPMDLSFLIKNR
+236 
-249 YCAGTTNWNASG
+249 
-261 ASWATNNW
+261 
-269 NFQATDNAC
+269 
-278 VWGVYLERWVASAN
+278 
-292 ALSDTELSQNLSG
+292 
-305 LPVGGYILQVD
+305 
-316 AVAARQDG
+316 
-324 NGTTITGTQVFAE
+324 
-337 AYESTSTDIS
+337 
-347 TPDERPL
+347 
-354 TWKTTFVTIDGN
+354 FV
-366 AKVGFKQASTNA
+366 
-378 NWVAFDNFK
+378 
-387 LYFVGVTLDVLKIS
+387 
-401 LNEALTKANAIDKSG
+401 
-416 LNTGLTTILEDAI
+416 
-429 SEGEA
+429 
-434 AQSSDDK
+434 
-441 AVVQEA
+441 
-447 TNNLNSAVTFVN
+447 
-459 KMIVDIVAANAEVV
+459 
-473 KFESVYTNSEARDK
+473 
-487 TAYGEAIA
+487 
-495 ATKAAISSAT
+495 
-505 TVAEINSALV
+505 
-515 SLETARQT
+515 
-523 YVTSGAVPT
+523 
-532 DGYPFD
+532 
-538 MTFKVTNPDFAT
+538 
-550 DMNGWTGSG
+550 
-559 TYRWYPGGQG
+559 
-569 FDGNSFIEFCDW
+569 EFCDW
-581 GAAWNGSVSQTLT
+581 GAGSWNGSISQTIY
-594 GLTSGT
+594 GIPNGT
-600 YIVKAAGQAANSNVT
+600 YKVKAVGQAANSNVT

-659 CNVTDGTLTI
+659 CNVTDGTLNI
-669 TGGASATTSTRWANF
+669 IGNATSNSQYRWANF
-684 DHVTVSYVAGADLA
+684 DYVTVTCLQVFDLSSYITL
-698 ELVTAYE
+698 YE
-705 TALTTAQTT
+705 EALSNAQNMLTTSEQLESSVKTALN
-714 AEGTDK
+714 
-720 VETAVKSALT
+720 
-730 TTISTYGSVDTTDRY
+730 TTINTYNSVDQTSQ
-745 AMEDAIKALGGATA
+745 AALEEAIAAINTA
-759 DYNASVEAYASAKA
+759 INNCNTSISAYASAKA
-773 YLDRMA
+773 YLDKMGA
-779 LVLENTNVYTQ
+779 VLDNTNVYTQ
-790 EAYNE
+790 DAYDAK
-795 YYGTYL
+795 YGTWL
-801 SEYNAGT
+801 AEYNAGT
-808 LATSTAATLNA
+808 LATSTAATLSA
-819 NLAYR
+819 DMAYSTVWHS
-824 IDNGYKQANN
+824 ANN
-834 LDEILLS
+834 IDEVLLS

-847 EEPVN
+847 EKANN

-861 WSTEGAT
+861 WSLEGNT
-868 DGSEFL
+868 DGSEFFT
-874 APFFEYWTD
+874 PFFEYWVGD
-883 DANSLEAKTIQ
+883 GDVLAGNTIQ
-894 ATITGLKPSTT
+894 STITGLEPNAT

-913 VRQTNNQTKIAN
+913 VRQTNNKTKIAN
-925 GITMQVGSGETVDI
+925 GITMQVGEGTPVDI
-939 SSGTIFGTGPFFI
+939 SSGTIFGIGPFYI

-966 LTATITVAA
+966 LTTTITVAE

-1071 GWAKTG
+1071 GWSRTG

-1098 TKPFLQ
+1098 TTPFLQ
-1104 NWQGAGN
+1104 NWQGKEN

-1161 AYNGTA
+1161 AYNGAA

-1175 PEVYGYVGADGNL
+1175 PKVYGYVGADGNL

-1195 RANVNWV
+1195 RANVNWI

-1211 VGTELTNDMVSNL
+1211 LGTELTNDMVSNL

-1269 TGDVDL
+1269 TGDIDL
-1275 TELNTAIANA
+1275 TDLNTAIANA
-1285 EAAASGKVLG
+1285 EAAASSKVLG

-1316 KAIDQATATD
+1316 KTFSPTTVFD
-1326 QTVIINATN
+1326 QTLVVEMTN
-1335 ALNAASW
+1335 TLNAASW

-1362 TDGNVKPFGWHATND
+1362 TDGNVKPFGWHANND

-1388 NVADN
+1388 DATAN
-1393 AGLDATSTGKALF
+1393 AGLNATTTGKALF

-1441 KKDGYVTVTAP
+1441 KKDGYVTVTDP
-1452 NDDNIEVTVS
+1452 NGDNIEVTVS

-1476 AWKSYKAR
+1476 AWKNYKAR

-1492 YVLGLRKDNDGTTTQ
+1492 YVLGLRKDNDGTTVQ

-1522 ENIGFTFKADYG
+1522 EDINFTFKADYG
-1534 TLILPFDAELQ
+1534 TLILPFNAELQ

-1589 FSGIAY
+1589 FNGIAY

-1644 RVYVTEEVAGVNV
+1644 RVYVTEEMAGVNV

>member
-1 MKKCFF
+1 MKRRLRNLLMAGIAILGSWSYTSAQTDGVYYLYDETNKLFLSRGGNYGTEACVDKYGIPFNWNSSDGSIEFLDWTGAYMFVTGTAVYTDGTNTGWQFSETEGGYHLIGTGNVYTTHAVGTYGSYVHTTTDATIATVWTLKTPEERNAILANYPTENYSAIITAAGLADVSSENFITTLEGDKYAKKDMTSSIGTATFSGSKGSWTFNGANRTAGGQPVYGNGFCEAWATTGTFTQTVTGLPKGIYKLTVDAFF
-7 RLTMALIAVFSS
+7 R
-19 LGMYAQTSWAD
+19 Q
-30 PTGGGSFYLYNVDA
+30 GGWDA
-44 GRFMNRGND
+44 CNTLN
-53 WGTRGSA
+53 
-60 LETGEVIKM
+60 
-69 EVVSEGVYRLRTNNG
+69 NNG
-84 SQGVFRADNGIWM
+84 
-97 DGGGTTS
+97 
-104 GSTIYEWVLTQ
+104 YQ
-115 LSDGFYTLTPQGQTE
+115 LSTAFLEGNGQQVQIKPWVTE
-130 ALGMWADSPE
+130 RTGSNDPD
-140 NTRIDARFS
+140 NTTQAIS
-149 ATRNDD
+149 AFNSGKYD
-155 APVRWAFI
+155 
-163 TADQYNAA
+163 N
-171 QATVN
+171 
-176 AAINAR
+176 
-182 AELRPYIIC
+182 
-191 ARAMGFTSDEVNA
+191 EV
-204 FYDITSTAAT
+204 Y
-214 LQAALNTL
+214 
-222 PSKLLAY
+222 
-229 ALENGTE
+229 
-236 ENPMDLSFLIKNR
+236 
-249 YCAGTTNWNASG
+249 
-261 ASWATNNW
+261 
-269 NFQATDNAC
+269 
-278 VWGVYLERWVASAN
+278 VH
-292 ALSDTELSQNLSG
+292 
-305 LPVGGYILQVD
+305 VGD
-316 AVAARQDG
+316 DG
-324 NGTTITGTQVFAE
+324 NLNITLG
-337 AYESTSTDIS
+337 
-347 TPDERPL
+347 RR
-354 TWKTTFVTIDGN
+354 
-366 AKVGFKQASTNA
+366 
-378 NWVAFDNFK
+378 
-387 LYFVGVTLDVLKIS
+387 
-401 LNEALTKANAIDKSG
+401 
-416 LNTGLTTILEDAI
+416 
-429 SEGEA
+429 
-434 AQSSDDK
+434 
-441 AVVQEA
+441 
-447 TNNLNSAVTFVN
+447 TFVN
-459 KMIVDIVAANAEVV
+459 WGDWLIFNNFTLTYYTDQVSDEDANTLLNSIPSGKMET
-473 KFESVYTNSEARDK
+473 SVETEL
-487 TAYGEAIA
+487 IA
-495 ATKAAISSAT
+495 AKTMFEENQTIANYNLLSAAVINANTSISSYT
-505 TVAEINSALV
+505 
-515 SLETARQT
+515 
-523 YVTSGAVPT
+523 
-532 DGYPFD
+532 
-538 MTFKVTNPDFAT
+538 
-550 DMNGWTGSG
+550 
-559 TYRWYPGGQG
+559 
-569 FDGNSFIEFCDW
+569 
-581 GAAWNGSVSQTLT
+581 
-594 GLTSGT
+594 
-600 YIVKAAGQAANSNVT
+600 
-615 VTLTAN
+615 
-621 GVSNNLNCIGDTG
+621 
-634 GNVAIG
+634 
-640 GEVVAAGS
+640 
-648 GHAGWQYMEVE
+648 
-659 CNVTDGTLTI
+659 
-669 TGGASATTSTRWANF
+669 
-684 DHVTVSYVAGADLA
+684 
-698 ELVTAYE
+698 
-705 TALTTAQTT
+705 
-714 AEGTDK
+714 
-720 VETAVKSALT
+720 
-730 TTISTYGSVDTTDRY
+730 
-745 AMEDAIKALGGATA
+745 
-759 DYNASVEAYASAKA
+759 SAKA
-773 YLDRMA
+773 YLDKMGE
-779 LVLENTNVYTQ
+779 VLDNTNVYTQ
-790 EAYNE
+790 DAYDAK
-795 YYGTYL
+795 YGTWL
-801 SEYNAGT
+801 AEYNAGT
-808 LATSTAATLNA
+808 LATSTAGGLTADI
-819 NLAYR
+819 AYST
-824 IDNGYKQANN
+824 GWHSANN
-834 LDEILLS
+834 IDEVLLS

-847 EEPVN
+847 EKPTN

-874 APFFEYWTD
+874 APFFEYWTG
-883 DANSLEAKTIQ
+883 DANSLEANTIQ

-957 VGETDADGK
+957 VGETDAEGT

-1001 YEFALANATAAL
+1001 YEFALANATAYL
-1013 SKGMDPNLRSAL
+1013 SKGMDPNLLANL

-1036 TTNKTALITAKE
+1036 TTNKAALITAKE

-1071 GWAKTG
+1071 GWSRTG
-1077 NSANFEVNTWSGE
+1077 NSANFQVNTWSGE

-1098 TKPFLQ
+1098 TTPFIE
-1104 NWQGAGN
+1104 NWQVKEN

-1125 QAQGYYKVSA
+1125 QAQGYYRVSA

-1141 ENGGATPAGTFIFAN
+1141 ENGGAAPAGTFIFAN

-1161 AYNGTA
+1161 AYNGAA

-1211 VGTELTNDMVSNL
+1211 LGTELTNDMVSNL

-1238 ATLDAA
+1238 ATLGAA

-1269 TGDVDL
+1269 TRDVDF

-1326 QTVIINATN
+1326 QIVIINATN

-1351 IYDGSFEYAYS
+1351 IYDGSFEHAYS

-1388 NVADN
+1388 DVASN
-1393 AGLDATSTGKALF
+1393 AGLNATTTGKALF
-1406 TKYEAYYG
+1406 TKFEAYYG
-1414 QETGYTMPLKANTI
+1414 QEAGYTMPLKANTI
-1428 YELTFVYGGWDDC
+1428 YELTFVYGGWSDC
-1441 KKDGYVTVTAP
+1441 KKDGYVTMTDP
-1452 NDDNIEVTVS
+1452 NGDNIEVTVS

-1476 AWKSYKAR
+1476 VWKSYKAR
-1484 FQTSDAGN
+1484 FETTEAGD
-1492 YVLGLRKDNDGTTTQ
+1492 YVLGLRKDDETKQ

-1522 ENIGFTFKADYG
+1522 EDINFTFKADYG

-1589 FSGIAY
+1589 FNGIAF
-1595 STATTYTDGLLTGTL
+1595 SFANSYTEGLLTGTL

-1620 VLQNQPSGLGF
+1620 VLQNQPTGLGF

-1669 NSVVAE
+1669 NNVAAE